1 MSNKT
6 KTNFISASVKKVL
19 SLSLLVTGGVVM
31 SSMALALLLQDT
43 ASSNNE
49 KVQVWGIQSRVQY
62 LTGMTLS
69 WANSDRVKFEYK
81 EDTNALNFNGAM
93 NLHALVIG
101 STNQGATG
109 STVIGGNNNIVKWN
123 WQNAAI
129 IGGNKNTVTNTTTS
143 IIAGATGS
151 NITNVQDSAIFS
163 AEGTIIGSDNTTDTM
178 FIVWGKG
185 HVARGRNTNF
195 IAGSENIQTD
205 QNAQNNVLIGK
216 NIRSNQSNIF
226 VWSNGNTEL
235 APQKGSAFYVNST
248 SGFGLNTNNPQA
260 ALDIAN
266 GGLAFNKV
274 YQLSEISDVNVAGVH
289 TVVQKDGKQGVC
301 GYNGSTWVPLTL
313 NAERE
318 GLCTAST
325 QSTPPKHATSTISG
339 AVQFSGQPVV
349 TNGTTL
355 LHQVW
360 SGGMNNNHGGWLNH
374 PWTYKHTGPLDNGD
388 YRCGIGFHMG
398 NPTPDGMKNTDC
410 KACSPITNQRDWR
423 SNGKND
429 DCDFSCKAGFK
440 KVGRTCTACEVGTYT
455 TDGTVA
461 NSCASCTNKPANAHY
476 TTNGINANA
485 CQWACDAGYYNVG
498 WACKKAI
505 WQKTDTYTCNVAGGV
520 WKDDKIVTTY
530 HCALEE
536 NRGVSVPEHICNHWW
551 AKPATTTVVKWD
563 VNCNPPQWETN
574 WSCPTPNC
582 NISRIAG
589 KCGGATEAVTC
600 IQHKRDR
607 AWNSYETRTQSQQ
620 KACTRVCETA
630 LCGGANGVATKYQ
643 PTALCA
649 AGTASAVGGNASV
662 WSWTCTQLDGAKNC
676 SATRIPL
683 QAGVCGSAHNIM
695 HMSLAAGSANL
706 CGYGSVIGFNEN
718 AALYSNRWSWKC
730 RGDNWAHNQEV
741 NCIAHKPVPQ
751 AGRCAQA
758 ANTCT
763 VGTLKDPVPIPNGR
777 KWSCQGLYGGTTDTN
792 CSLCDP
798 GYHNMGWV
806 CKKAVWQWTDA
817 YTCNTASGKWKDDNV
832 VTTYHCALEENRAIA
847 APEHICNH
855 WRAKPA
861 TTTVV
866 KWEASCNTPQ
876 WETNWNC
883 PTPNCN
889 ISRIAGKCGGVTEG
903 VTCTQHKKD
912 RAGTIHETR
921 TQVQQKACTRACET
935 AACGSAN
942 GVATK
947 YQPTALCAAGTA
959 SAVGGNASVR
969 SWTCTQLDGAKNCSA
984 NRLPLQAG
992 SCGSSHNINHS
1003 ALNASSANLCNYGAV
1018 INFNE
1023 NTAIYANRWSWK
1035 CRGDNGAY
1043 NQDANCIAHKPA
1055 PQAGQCA
1062 QALNTCTVG
1071 TVKDATNIAN
1081 GKRWSCEGLHGWST
1095 DTTCS
1100 LCDNGYV
1107 YNSATNRCDPKCGAG
1122 YTLHNGVCVK
1132 WKCESAP
1139 VPRPPVPRPPQ
1150 SSAGRCVG
1158 TYSEGWKCYFIDYGN
1173 TKTDA
1178 SEFALDVNDN
1188 CLYAST
1194 EDLCRGITRF
1204 RRNDESIEQ
1213 RRWAAAGHYE
1223 LVQWVWES
1231 FDEHSD
1237 WNPICNYYGFYH
1249 GAPSWANCKGAVTRE
1264 HFCYWWPNTE
1274 KKSCSS
1280 LTQTECG
1287 KQSWCTRTSW
1297 ASSSP
1302 VPPRPSPGTGKK
1314 IWWVKSADSEM
1325 PRGFMSLFSVSA
1337 WLSREWPQWPRWS
1350 QWSQWAYWSQW
1361 PRWPQW
1367 PSEASEETEGPLGH
1381 ESPKAHESPEA
1392 PEEMP
1397 EWPKVHTTQRYQ
1409 LPPVPHRPQP
1419 LPPWLNK
1426 IAKCIDDKW
1435 NVHPDAYCANAGA
1448 KPVCDAEW
1456 ACALP
1461 TVTWSHGCI
1470 NATTKDHTSQCR
1482 TDLSL
1487 NNAISCNDAIEV
1499 KKYCLPM
1506 RRRDCANDEYWFNG
1520 GSEWVIDD
1528 IMTGGFEKT
1537 LKWDPYIRKYKSSL
1551 PGEDAFWYEI
1561 VGACSRGEPK
1571 ASASCKSIS
1580 WKYDKYCSNLTD
1592 QWSCDMVNVYQKRE
1606 DSSWPIT
1613 IWIFKHSG
1621 QCSVSTY
1628 DFDNWEEQYDP
1639 VCPWIHQKS
1648 FKYMDSCEW
1657 GVRKEVVCQSK
1668 SSNAILNDSECN
1680 ESEKPDYNMICW
1692 WRSSKSTPPTPPT
1705 PPASSSEDTSWLYRA
1720 TSYSWSIHCI
1730 EWSSMYIG
1738 VCNQNDWIFM
1748 GDSISVS
1755 KWILWDHLGIYSP
1768 RPDKKIWI
1776 KDGFAY
1782 WDKDKTQPVEVWV
1795 YKLTQ
1800 YWISGDEVPYRYFTV
1815 SGGYG
1820 PWYQLWRGRI
1830 VETLK

>member
-69 WANSDRVKFEYK
+69 WANSDRIKFEYK

-101 STNQGATG
+101 STNEGATG
-109 STVIGGNNNIVKWN
+109 STVIGGNNNVVKWN

-195 IAGSENIQTD
+195 IAGSENIKTD

-235 APQKGSAFYVNST
+235 TPQKGSAFYVNST

-339 AVQFSGQPVV
+339 AVQFSGQPVI

-360 SGGMNNNHGGWLNH
+360 SGGMNNNHGGWLNY

-476 TTNGINANA
+476 TTNGISANA
-485 CQWACDAGYYNVG
+485 CQWACDAGYHNVG

-505 WQKTDTYTCNVAGGV
+505 WQKTDTYTCNVAGGK

-536 NRGVSVPEHICNHWW
+536 NGGVSVPEHICNHWGV
-551 AKPATTTVVKWD
+551 KPATTTVVKWD
-563 VNCNPPQWETN
+563 VNCNTPERETTWN
-574 WSCPTPNC
+574 CPNPSCNT
-582 NISRIAG
+582 SRIAG
-589 KCGGATEAVTC
+589 KCGGVTEAVTC
-600 IQHKRDR
+600 TQHKRDR

-620 KACTRVCETA
+620 KACTRACETA
-630 LCGGANGVATKYQ
+630 ACGAGNGIATKYQ

-649 AGTASAVGGNASV
+649 AGTASAVGGNASI
-662 WSWTCTQLDGAKNC
+662 WSWTCAQLDGTKNC
-676 SATRIPL
+676 SATKI
-683 QAGVCGSAHNIM
+683 
-695 HMSLAAGSANL
+695 
-706 CGYGSVIGFNEN
+706 
-718 AALYSNRWSWKC
+718 
-730 RGDNWAHNQEV
+730 
-741 NCIAHKPVPQ
+741 
-751 AGRCAQA
+751 
-758 ANTCT
+758 
-763 VGTLKDPVPIPNGR
+763 
-777 KWSCQGLYGGTTDTN
+777 
-792 CSLCDP
+792 
-798 GYHNMGWV
+798 
-806 CKKAVWQWTDA
+806 
-817 YTCNTASGKWKDDNV
+817 
-832 VTTYHCALEENRAIA
+832 
-847 APEHICNH
+847 
-855 WRAKPA
+855 
-861 TTTVV
+861 
-866 KWEASCNTPQ
+866 
-876 WETNWNC
+876 
-883 PTPNCN
+883 
-889 ISRIAGKCGGVTEG
+889 
-903 VTCTQHKKD
+903 
-912 RAGTIHETR
+912 
-921 TQVQQKACTRACET
+921 
-935 AACGSAN
+935 
-942 GVATK
+942 
-947 YQPTALCAAGTA
+947 
-959 SAVGGNASVR
+959 
-969 SWTCTQLDGAKNCSA
+969 
-984 NRLPLQAG
+984 PLQAG
-992 SCGSSHNINHS
+992 SCGSSHNINHNT
-1003 ALNASSANLCNYGAV
+1003 LNAGSANLCNYGTV
-1018 INFNE
+1018 ISFNE
-1023 NTAIYANRWSWK
+1023 NTAVFPNRWSWK
-1035 CRGDNGAY
+1035 CRGDNGAH
-1043 NQDANCIAHKPA
+1043 NQDVNCIAHKPA

-1062 QALNTCTVG
+1062 QAANACTVG

-1139 VPRPPVPRPPQ
+1139 VPRPPVPRPPVPRPPVP
-1150 SSAGRCVG
+1150 STPGRCVG
-1158 TYSEGWKCYFIDYGN
+1158 SYSEAGSCLENARWGDYWSDNFASMWCSHISSRELCEQLVWVDFETNYLWNGIEEIPSGIWFDGFKSRFMSYFWNYSPYTSYKSQALYDKKTWIIDFYITSFRSTDCDLKNWHYCTRDPHVKYFEGWAWQTVGN
-1173 TKTDA
+1173 IHT
-1178 SEFALDVNDN
+1178 V
-1188 CLYAST
+1188 YP
-1194 EDLCRGITRF
+1194 LCDFVGG
-1204 RRNDESIEQ
+1204 SQ
-1213 RRWAAAGHYE
+1213 
-1223 LVQWVWES
+1223 
-1231 FDEHSD
+1231 
-1237 WNPICNYYGFYH
+1237 
-1249 GAPSWANCKGAVTRE
+1249 
-1264 HFCYWWPNTE
+1264 
-1274 KKSCSS
+1274 KSCSS

-1297 ASSSP
+1297 ASSSA
-1302 VPPRPSPGTGKK
+1302 VPPKPSKPWKPGIPSGLSPIPPKWAASKPAAIVRSYTKTYSDGTCVLVEEDSHGNTTEEPYSDCSSGSPQYHSQLLR
-1314 IWWVKSADSEM
+1314 WEEEEQSWEEGKSAQKV
-1325 PRGFMSLFSVSA
+1325 PPIP
-1337 WLSREWPQWPRWS
+1337 WP
-1350 QWSQWAYWSQW
+1350 
-1361 PRWPQW
+1361 
-1367 PSEASEETEGPLGH
+1367 
-1381 ESPKAHESPEA
+1381 
-1392 PEEMP
+1392 
-1397 EWPKVHTTQRYQ
+1397 TTR
-1409 LPPVPHRPQP
+1409 VAR
-1419 LPPWLNK
+1419 
-1426 IAKCIDDKW
+1426 CIDDKW

-1448 KPVCDAEW
+1448 KPLCDAEW
-1456 ACALP
+1456 ACAVP
-1461 TVTWSHGCI
+1461 IVTWSHGCI
-1470 NATTKDHTSQCR
+1470 NATTKDYTSQCR

-1487 NNAISCNDAIEV
+1487 NNAISCNNAIEV
-1499 KKYCLPM
+1499 KKHCLPM
-1506 RRRDCANDEYWFNG
+1506 RRRDCAADPYRSAG
-1520 GSEWVIDD
+1520 GSDWAIDD
-1528 IMTGGFEKT
+1528 VITWEFEKT
-1537 LKWDPYIRKYKSSL
+1537 LTWDPNRRLYKSSL
-1551 PGEDAFWYEI
+1551 PGQEAFGYEI

-1571 ASASCKSIS
+1571 AWASCKSIS
-1580 WKYDKYCSNLTD
+1580 WKYDNYCSPQRD
-1592 QWSCDMVNVYQKRE
+1592 KFSCEAVNVYEKK
-1606 DSSWPIT
+1606 DTASWPIT
-1613 IWIFKHSG
+1613 VWLFKNLG
-1621 QCSVSTY
+1621 QCSVLIY
-1628 DFDNWEEQYDP
+1628 DFNDWEEQHSSS
-1639 VCPWIHQKS
+1639 CPWIHKKF
-1648 FKYMDSCEW
+1648 FKYVDSCEW
-1657 GVRKEVVCQSK
+1657 GVRKEVVCQSEGSK
-1668 SSNAILNDSECN
+1668 EILDDSSCDVGS
-1680 ESEKPDYNMICW
+1680 KPHYNMVCW
-1692 WRSSKSTPPTPPT
+1692 SKEFQSTPSTPPS

-1720 TSYSWSIHCI
+1720 TSYSRRPECI
-1730 EWSSMYIG
+1730 WAQGERNKIGSSPDILNGRCDDNNGYFMAG
-1738 VCNQNDWIFM
+1738 TTQPLDWIAVPKWSFWDPLFVEQM
-1748 GDSISVS
+1748 AISQ
-1755 KWILWDHLGIYSP
+1755 
-1768 RPDKKIWI
+1768 KKIWI
-1776 KDGFAY
+1776 KDGYAY

-1795 YKLTQ
+1795 FKLTQ
-1800 YWISGDEVPYRYFTV
+1800 YTGSSDPVPYRRFIV
-1815 SGGYG
+1815 ASQGYWPG
-1820 PWYQLWRGRI
+1820 YQLWRGKI
-1830 VETLK
+1830 SYTLQ

>member
-101 STNQGATG
+101 STNEGATG
-109 STVIGGNNNIVKWN
+109 STVIGGNNNVVKWN

-151 NITNVQDSAIFS
+151 HIANVQDSAIFS

-216 NIRSNQSNIF
+216 KIRSNQSNIF

-235 APQKGSAFYVNST
+235 TPQKGSAFYVNST

-360 SGGMNNNHGGWLNH
+360 SGGMNNNRGGWINH
-374 PWTYKHTGPLDNGD
+374 PWIYKHTGPLDNGD

-440 KVGRTCTACEVGTYT
+440 KVGRTCTTCEVGTYT

-476 TTNGINANA
+476 TTNGISANA
-485 CQWACDAGYYNVG
+485 CQWACDAGYHNVG

-505 WQKTDTYTCNVAGGV
+505 WQKTDTYTCNVAGGK

-536 NRGVSVPEHICNHWW
+536 NRGVSVPEHICNHWG

-563 VNCNPPQWETN
+563 VNCNTPERETTWN
-574 WSCPTPNC
+574 CPNPSCNT
-582 NISRIAG
+582 SRIAG

-600 IQHKRDR
+600 TQHKRDR

-620 KACTRVCETA
+620 KACTRACETA
-630 LCGGANGVATKYQ
+630 ACGAGNGIATKYQ

-649 AGTASAVGGNASV
+649 AGTASAVGGNASI
-662 WSWTCTQLDGAKNC
+662 WSWTCAQLDGTKNC
-676 SATRIPL
+676 SATKI
-683 QAGVCGSAHNIM
+683 
-695 HMSLAAGSANL
+695 
-706 CGYGSVIGFNEN
+706 
-718 AALYSNRWSWKC
+718 
-730 RGDNWAHNQEV
+730 
-741 NCIAHKPVPQ
+741 
-751 AGRCAQA
+751 
-758 ANTCT
+758 
-763 VGTLKDPVPIPNGR
+763 
-777 KWSCQGLYGGTTDTN
+777 
-792 CSLCDP
+792 
-798 GYHNMGWV
+798 
-806 CKKAVWQWTDA
+806 
-817 YTCNTASGKWKDDNV
+817 
-832 VTTYHCALEENRAIA
+832 
-847 APEHICNH
+847 
-855 WRAKPA
+855 
-861 TTTVV
+861 
-866 KWEASCNTPQ
+866 
-876 WETNWNC
+876 
-883 PTPNCN
+883 
-889 ISRIAGKCGGVTEG
+889 
-903 VTCTQHKKD
+903 
-912 RAGTIHETR
+912 
-921 TQVQQKACTRACET
+921 
-935 AACGSAN
+935 
-942 GVATK
+942 
-947 YQPTALCAAGTA
+947 
-959 SAVGGNASVR
+959 
-969 SWTCTQLDGAKNCSA
+969 
-984 NRLPLQAG
+984 PLQAG
-992 SCGSSHNINHS
+992 SCGSSHNINHNT
-1003 ALNASSANLCNYGAV
+1003 LNVGSANLCNYGTV
-1018 INFNE
+1018 ISFNE
-1023 NTAIYANRWSWK
+1023 NTAVFPNRWSWK
-1035 CRGDNGAY
+1035 CRGDNGAH
-1043 NQDANCIAHKPA
+1043 NQDVNCIAHKPA

-1100 LCDNGYV
+1100 LCDNGYI

-1139 VPRPPVPRPPQ
+1139 VPRPPVPRPPVPRPPVPRPPQ
-1150 SSAGRCVG
+1150 SSVGRCVG

-1178 SEFALDVNDN
+1178 SEFTLDVNDN

-1237 WNPICNYYGFYH
+1237 WDPICNYYGFYH

-1297 ASSSP
+1297 ASSSA
-1302 VPPRPSPGTGKK
+1302 VPPRPSKPWKPGIPSGLSPIPPKWAASKPAAIVRSYTKTYSDGTCVLVEEDSHGNTTEEPYSDCSSGSPQYHSQLLR
-1314 IWWVKSADSEM
+1314 WEEEEQSWEEGKSA
-1325 PRGFMSLFSVSA
+1325 
-1337 WLSREWPQWPRWS
+1337 
-1350 QWSQWAYWSQW
+1350 
-1361 PRWPQW
+1361 
-1367 PSEASEETEGPLGH
+1367 
-1381 ESPKAHESPEA
+1381 
-1392 PEEMP
+1392 
-1397 EWPKVHTTQRYQ
+1397 PKVPPIPWPTTR
-1409 LPPVPHRPQP
+1409 VAR
-1419 LPPWLNK
+1419 
-1426 IAKCIDDKW
+1426 CIDDKW
-1435 NVHPDAYCANAGA
+1435 NVHPDAYCTNAGA

-1487 NNAISCNDAIEV
+1487 NNAISCNNAIEV
-1499 KKYCLPM
+1499 KKHCLPM
-1506 RRRDCANDEYWFNG
+1506 RRRDCAADPYRSAG
-1520 GSEWVIDD
+1520 GSDWAIDD
-1528 IMTGGFEKT
+1528 VITWEFEKT
-1537 LKWDPYIRKYKSSL
+1537 LTWDPNRRLYKSSL
-1551 PGEDAFWYEI
+1551 PGQEAFGYEI

-1580 WKYDKYCSNLTD
+1580 WKYDNYCSNLTD
-1592 QWSCDMVNVYQKRE
+1592 HRSCDIVNVYQKRE
-1606 DSSWPIT
+1606 DFSWPIT

-1621 QCSVSTY
+1621 SCSISTY
-1628 DFDNWEEQYDP
+1628 NFDDWEEQYDP

-1648 FKYMDSCEW
+1648 FKYVDSCEW
-1657 GVRKEVVCQSK
+1657 SVRKEVVCQSK

-1692 WRSSKSTPPTPPT
+1692 WRSSKSSSPTPPSTPTPPT
-1705 PPASSSEDTSWLYRA
+1705 ENIRWKFAASFWGIGNFDPPHYCSNPSFSSNWYCNDGKFEWESLDNI
-1720 TSYSWSIHCI
+1720 SYHSPRREWRDKIKLNTANKGVDVIWI
-1730 EWSSMYIG
+1730 EGENVYLDKEKTKKAA
-1738 VCNQNDWIFM
+1738 Q
-1748 GDSISVS
+1748 
-1755 KWILWDHLGIYSP
+1755 GIY
-1768 RPDKKIWI
+1768 
-1776 KDGFAY
+1776 
-1782 WDKDKTQPVEVWV
+1782 
-1795 YKLTQ
+1795 KLSRRSL
-1800 YWISGDEVPYRYFTV
+1800 SGDTPPNLYLYVRD
-1815 SGGYG
+1815 GK
-1820 PWYQLWRGRI
+1820 I
-1830 VETLK
+1830 ETWVWTYKGF

>member
-1 MSNKT
+1 
-6 KTNFISASVKKVL
+6 
-19 SLSLLVTGGVVM
+19 
-31 SSMALALLLQDT
+31 
-43 ASSNNE
+43 
-49 KVQVWGIQSRVQY
+49 
-62 LTGMTLS
+62 
-69 WANSDRVKFEYK
+69 
-81 EDTNALNFNGAM
+81 M

-101 STNQGATG
+101 STNEGATG
-109 STVIGGNNNIVKWN
+109 STVIGGNNNVVKWN

-151 NITNVQDSAIFS
+151 HITNVQDSAIFS

-235 APQKGSAFYVNST
+235 TPQKGSAFYVNST

-339 AVQFSGQPVV
+339 AVQFSGQPVI

-355 LHQVW
+355 LHQIW

-536 NRGVSVPEHICNHWW
+536 NRGVSVPEHICNHWR

-563 VNCNPPQWETN
+563 VNCNPPQWETT
-574 WSCPTPNC
+574 WSCPNPSC
-582 NISRIAG
+582 NTSRLPG

-600 IQHKRDR
+600 TQHKRDR

-620 KACTRVCETA
+620 KACTRACETA
-630 LCGGANGVATKYQ
+630 ACGAGNGIATKYQ

-662 WSWTCTQLDGAKNC
+662 WSWTCAQLDGTKNC
-676 SATRIPL
+676 SATKI
-683 QAGVCGSAHNIM
+683 
-695 HMSLAAGSANL
+695 
-706 CGYGSVIGFNEN
+706 
-718 AALYSNRWSWKC
+718 
-730 RGDNWAHNQEV
+730 
-741 NCIAHKPVPQ
+741 
-751 AGRCAQA
+751 
-758 ANTCT
+758 
-763 VGTLKDPVPIPNGR
+763 
-777 KWSCQGLYGGTTDTN
+777 
-792 CSLCDP
+792 
-798 GYHNMGWV
+798 
-806 CKKAVWQWTDA
+806 
-817 YTCNTASGKWKDDNV
+817 
-832 VTTYHCALEENRAIA
+832 
-847 APEHICNH
+847 
-855 WRAKPA
+855 
-861 TTTVV
+861 
-866 KWEASCNTPQ
+866 
-876 WETNWNC
+876 
-883 PTPNCN
+883 
-889 ISRIAGKCGGVTEG
+889 
-903 VTCTQHKKD
+903 
-912 RAGTIHETR
+912 
-921 TQVQQKACTRACET
+921 
-935 AACGSAN
+935 
-942 GVATK
+942 
-947 YQPTALCAAGTA
+947 
-959 SAVGGNASVR
+959 
-969 SWTCTQLDGAKNCSA
+969 
-984 NRLPLQAG
+984 PLQAG
-992 SCGSSHNINHS
+992 SCGSSHNINHNT
-1003 ALNASSANLCNYGAV
+1003 LNAGSANLCNYGTV
-1018 INFNE
+1018 ISFNE
-1023 NTAIYANRWSWK
+1023 NTAVFPSRWSWK
-1035 CRGDNGAY
+1035 CRGDNGAH
-1043 NQDANCIAHKPA
+1043 NQDVNCVAHKPA

-1100 LCDNGYV
+1100 LCDNGYI

-1122 YTLHNGVCVK
+1122 YTLHNGYCVK

-1139 VPRPPVPRPPQ
+1139 VPRPPVPRPP
-1150 SSAGRCVG
+1150 
-1158 TYSEGWKCYFIDYGN
+1158 I
-1173 TKTDA
+1173 
-1178 SEFALDVNDN
+1178 
-1188 CLYAST
+1188 
-1194 EDLCRGITRF
+1194 
-1204 RRNDESIEQ
+1204 
-1213 RRWAAAGHYE
+1213 
-1223 LVQWVWES
+1223 
-1231 FDEHSD
+1231 
-1237 WNPICNYYGFYH
+1237 
-1249 GAPSWANCKGAVTRE
+1249 
-1264 HFCYWWPNTE
+1264 
-1274 KKSCSS
+1274 
-1280 LTQTECG
+1280 
-1287 KQSWCTRTSW
+1287 
-1297 ASSSP
+1297 
-1302 VPPRPSPGTGKK
+1302 PPRPSPETGKK
-1314 IWWVKSADSEM
+1314 LWWVKSADSEM

-1337 WLSREWPQWPRWS
+1337 WLSREWSQWPRWS

-1381 ESPKAHESPEA
+1381 KSPKA
-1392 PEEMP
+1392 PEEKP

-1409 LPPVPHRPQP
+1409 WPQVPHRPQP

-1435 NVHPDAYCANAGA
+1435 NVHPDAYCANAGS
-1448 KPVCDAEW
+1448 KPICDAEW

-1487 NNAISCNDAIEV
+1487 NNAISCNNAIEV
-1499 KKYCLPM
+1499 KKHCLPM
-1506 RRRDCANDEYWFNG
+1506 RRRDCASDEYWFNG
-1520 GSEWVIDD
+1520 GSEWEITTM
-1528 IMTGGFEKT
+1528 ITWGFEKT
-1537 LKWDPYIRKYKSSL
+1537 LQWDPQRNLYKSSL
-1551 PGEDAFWYEI
+1551 PGQEAFGYEI

-1571 ASASCKSIS
+1571 ASASCISAS
-1580 WKYDKYCSNLTD
+1580 WKYDQYCAQQPSI
-1592 QWSCDMVNVYQKRE
+1592 WACGMVNVYQKRE
-1606 DSSWPIT
+1606 HFASEIT
-1613 IWIFKHSG
+1613 VWVFKKWG
-1621 QCSVSTY
+1621 QCWVATY
-1628 DFDNWEEQYDP
+1628 SFDNWEEQYDP

-1648 FKYMDSCEW
+1648 FKYVDSCIW
-1657 GVRKEVVCQSK
+1657 WVKKDVVCQSA
-1668 SSNAILNDSECN
+1668 SSNGIVDDLNCGAIP
-1680 ESEKPDYNMICW
+1680 KPSYSMVCW
-1692 WRSSKSTPPTPPT
+1692 WGRSSSTPSTPPTPST
-1705 PPASSSEDTSWLYRA
+1705 PSTTALYMHHYDPYKFLDENLLTPCRHSWNCRTSCSVVWSFAQAYDSKYWWAARKPLVSEFFCAHGPYWGSTAY
-1720 TSYSWSIHCI
+1720 TTKPI
-1730 EWSSMYIG
+1730 YIKG
-1738 VCNQNDWIFM
+1738 DW
-1748 GDSISVS
+1748 
-1755 KWILWDHLGIYSP
+1755 
-1768 RPDKKIWI
+1768 RPDRYRWTSLENYTFWLDADYTIPAPNGVYDTNLTAAHASLANESFFEEKVHLMYLYNGKILTPFNW
-1776 KDGFAY
+1776 GF
-1782 WDKDKTQPVEVWV
+1782 EVIQE
-1795 YKLTQ
+1795 K
-1800 YWISGDEVPYRYFTV
+1800 
-1815 SGGYG
+1815 
-1820 PWYQLWRGRI
+1820 
-1830 VETLK
+1830 

>member
-49 KVQVWGIQSRVQY
+49 NVQVWGIQSRVQY

-69 WANSDRVKFEYK
+69 WSNSDRIKFEYK

-195 IAGSENIQTD
+195 IAGSENIKTD

-235 APQKGSAFYVNST
+235 TPQKGSAFYVNST

-260 ALDIAN
+260 ALDISN

-274 YQLSEISDVNVAGVH
+274 YQLSEISDVNIAGVH

-339 AVQFSGQPVV
+339 AVQFSGQPVI

-360 SGGMNNNHGGWLNH
+360 SGGMNNNHGGWLTH
-374 PWTYKHTGPLDNGD
+374 PWIYKHTGPLDNGD

-429 DCDFSCKAGFK
+429 DCEFSCKAGFK

-485 CQWACDAGYYNVG
+485 CQWACDAGYHNVG
-498 WACKKAI
+498 WACKKAV
-505 WQKTDTYTCNVAGGV
+505 WQKTDTYTCNVAGGK

-536 NRGVSVPEHICNHWW
+536 NRGVSVPENICNHWG

-563 VNCNPPQWETN
+563 VNCNTPEWETTWN
-574 WSCPTPNC
+574 CPNPSCNT
-582 NISRIAG
+582 SRIAG
-589 KCGGATEAVTC
+589 KCGGVTEAVTC
-600 IQHKRDR
+600 TQHKRDR

-620 KACTRVCETA
+620 KACTRACETA
-630 LCGGANGVATKYQ
+630 ACGAGNGIATKYQ

-662 WSWTCTQLDGAKNC
+662 WSWTCAQLDGTKNC
-676 SATRIPL
+676 SATKI
-683 QAGVCGSAHNIM
+683 
-695 HMSLAAGSANL
+695 
-706 CGYGSVIGFNEN
+706 
-718 AALYSNRWSWKC
+718 
-730 RGDNWAHNQEV
+730 
-741 NCIAHKPVPQ
+741 
-751 AGRCAQA
+751 
-758 ANTCT
+758 
-763 VGTLKDPVPIPNGR
+763 
-777 KWSCQGLYGGTTDTN
+777 
-792 CSLCDP
+792 
-798 GYHNMGWV
+798 
-806 CKKAVWQWTDA
+806 
-817 YTCNTASGKWKDDNV
+817 
-832 VTTYHCALEENRAIA
+832 
-847 APEHICNH
+847 
-855 WRAKPA
+855 
-861 TTTVV
+861 
-866 KWEASCNTPQ
+866 
-876 WETNWNC
+876 
-883 PTPNCN
+883 
-889 ISRIAGKCGGVTEG
+889 
-903 VTCTQHKKD
+903 
-912 RAGTIHETR
+912 
-921 TQVQQKACTRACET
+921 
-935 AACGSAN
+935 
-942 GVATK
+942 
-947 YQPTALCAAGTA
+947 
-959 SAVGGNASVR
+959 
-969 SWTCTQLDGAKNCSA
+969 
-984 NRLPLQAG
+984 PLQAG
-992 SCGSSHNINHS
+992 SCGSSHNINHNT
-1003 ALNASSANLCNYGAV
+1003 LNAGSANLCNYGTV
-1018 INFNE
+1018 ISFNE
-1023 NTAIYANRWSWK
+1023 NTAVFPNRWSWK
-1035 CRGDNGAY
+1035 CRGDNGAH
-1043 NQDANCIAHKPA
+1043 NQDVNCIAHKPA

-1062 QALNTCTVG
+1062 QAANACTVG

-1139 VPRPPVPRPPQ
+1139 VPRPPVPRPPVPRPPVPRPPVP
-1150 SSAGRCVG
+1150 STPGRCVG
-1158 TYSEGWKCYFIDYGN
+1158 SYSEAGSCLENARWGDYWSDNFASMWCSHISSRELCEQLVWVDFETNYLWNGIEEIPSGIWFDGFKSRFMSYFWNYSPYTSYKSQALYDKKTWIIDFYITSFRSTDCDLKNWHYCTRDPHVKYFEGWAWQTVGN
-1173 TKTDA
+1173 IHT
-1178 SEFALDVNDN
+1178 V
-1188 CLYAST
+1188 YP
-1194 EDLCRGITRF
+1194 LCDFVGG
-1204 RRNDESIEQ
+1204 SQ
-1213 RRWAAAGHYE
+1213 
-1223 LVQWVWES
+1223 
-1231 FDEHSD
+1231 
-1237 WNPICNYYGFYH
+1237 
-1249 GAPSWANCKGAVTRE
+1249 
-1264 HFCYWWPNTE
+1264 
-1274 KKSCSS
+1274 KSCSS

-1297 ASSSP
+1297 ASSSA
-1302 VPPRPSPGTGKK
+1302 VPPKPSKPWKPGIPSGLSPIPPKWAASKPAAIVRSYTKTYSDGTCVLVEEDSHGNTTEEPYSDCSSGSPQYHSQLLR
-1314 IWWVKSADSEM
+1314 WEEEEQSWEEGKSA
-1325 PRGFMSLFSVSA
+1325 
-1337 WLSREWPQWPRWS
+1337 
-1350 QWSQWAYWSQW
+1350 
-1361 PRWPQW
+1361 
-1367 PSEASEETEGPLGH
+1367 
-1381 ESPKAHESPEA
+1381 
-1392 PEEMP
+1392 
-1397 EWPKVHTTQRYQ
+1397 PKVPPIPWPTTR
-1409 LPPVPHRPQP
+1409 VAR
-1419 LPPWLNK
+1419 
-1426 IAKCIDDKW
+1426 CIDDKW

-1456 ACALP
+1456 ACAVP
-1461 TVTWSHGCI
+1461 IVTWSHGCI
-1470 NATTKDHTSQCR
+1470 NATTKDYTSQCR

-1487 NNAISCNDAIEV
+1487 NNAISCNNAIEV
-1499 KKYCLPM
+1499 KKHCLPM
-1506 RRRDCANDEYWFNG
+1506 RRRDCAADPYRSAG
-1520 GSEWVIDD
+1520 GSDWAIDD
-1528 IMTGGFEKT
+1528 VITWEFEKT
-1537 LKWDPYIRKYKSSL
+1537 LTWDPNRRLYKSSL
-1551 PGEDAFWYEI
+1551 PGQEAFGYEI

-1571 ASASCKSIS
+1571 AWASCKSIS
-1580 WKYDKYCSNLTD
+1580 WKYDNYCSPQRD
-1592 QWSCDMVNVYQKRE
+1592 KFSCEAVNVYEKK
-1606 DSSWPIT
+1606 DTASWPIT
-1613 IWIFKHSG
+1613 VWLFKNLG
-1621 QCSVSTY
+1621 QCSVLIY
-1628 DFDNWEEQYDP
+1628 DFNDWEEQHSSS
-1639 VCPWIHQKS
+1639 CPWIHKKF
-1648 FKYMDSCEW
+1648 FKYVDSCEW
-1657 GVRKEVVCQSK
+1657 GVRKEVVCQSEGSK
-1668 SSNAILNDSECN
+1668 EILDDSSCDVGS
-1680 ESEKPDYNMICW
+1680 KPHYNMVCW
-1692 WRSSKSTPPTPPT
+1692 SKEFQSTPSTPPS

-1720 TSYSWSIHCI
+1720 TSYSRRPECI
-1730 EWSSMYIG
+1730 WAQGERNKIGSSPDILNGRCDDNNGYFMAG
-1738 VCNQNDWIFM
+1738 TTQPLDWIAVPKWSFWDPLFVEQM
-1748 GDSISVS
+1748 AISQ
-1755 KWILWDHLGIYSP
+1755 
-1768 RPDKKIWI
+1768 KKIWI
-1776 KDGFAY
+1776 KDGYAY

-1795 YKLTQ
+1795 FKLTQ
-1800 YWISGDEVPYRYFTV
+1800 YTGSSDPVPYRRFIV
-1815 SGGYG
+1815 ASQGYWPG
-1820 PWYQLWRGRI
+1820 YQLWRGKI
-1830 VETLK
+1830 SYTLQ

>member
-49 KVQVWGIQSRVQY
+49 NVQVWGIQSRVQY

-69 WANSDRVKFEYK
+69 WSNSDRIKFEYK

-195 IAGSENIQTD
+195 IAGSENIKTD

-235 APQKGSAFYVNST
+235 TPQKGSAFYVNST

-339 AVQFSGQPVV
+339 AVQFSGQPVI

-360 SGGMNNNHGGWLNH
+360 SGGMNNNHGGWLNY

-498 WACKKAI
+498 WACKKAV
-505 WQKTDTYTCNVAGGV
+505 WQKTDTYTCNVAGGK

-536 NRGVSVPEHICNHWW
+536 NRGVSVPEHICNHWG

-563 VNCNPPQWETN
+563 VNCNTPERETTWDCPN
-574 WSCPTPNC
+574 PSCNT
-582 NISRIAG
+582 SRIAG

-600 IQHKRDR
+600 TQHKRDR

-620 KACTRVCETA
+620 KACTRACETA
-630 LCGGANGVATKYQ
+630 ACGAGNGIATKYQ

-662 WSWTCTQLDGAKNC
+662 WSWTCAQLDGTKNC
-676 SATRIPL
+676 SATKI
-683 QAGVCGSAHNIM
+683 
-695 HMSLAAGSANL
+695 
-706 CGYGSVIGFNEN
+706 
-718 AALYSNRWSWKC
+718 
-730 RGDNWAHNQEV
+730 
-741 NCIAHKPVPQ
+741 
-751 AGRCAQA
+751 
-758 ANTCT
+758 
-763 VGTLKDPVPIPNGR
+763 
-777 KWSCQGLYGGTTDTN
+777 
-792 CSLCDP
+792 
-798 GYHNMGWV
+798 
-806 CKKAVWQWTDA
+806 
-817 YTCNTASGKWKDDNV
+817 
-832 VTTYHCALEENRAIA
+832 
-847 APEHICNH
+847 
-855 WRAKPA
+855 
-861 TTTVV
+861 
-866 KWEASCNTPQ
+866 
-876 WETNWNC
+876 
-883 PTPNCN
+883 
-889 ISRIAGKCGGVTEG
+889 
-903 VTCTQHKKD
+903 
-912 RAGTIHETR
+912 
-921 TQVQQKACTRACET
+921 
-935 AACGSAN
+935 
-942 GVATK
+942 
-947 YQPTALCAAGTA
+947 
-959 SAVGGNASVR
+959 
-969 SWTCTQLDGAKNCSA
+969 
-984 NRLPLQAG
+984 PLQAG
-992 SCGSSHNINHS
+992 SCGSSHNINHNT
-1003 ALNASSANLCNYGAV
+1003 LNAGSANLCNYGTV
-1018 INFNE
+1018 ISFNE
-1023 NTAIYANRWSWK
+1023 NTAVFPNRWSWK
-1035 CRGDNGAY
+1035 CRGDNGAH
-1043 NQDANCIAHKPA
+1043 NQDVNCIAHKPA

-1062 QALNTCTVG
+1062 QAANACTVG

-1139 VPRPPVPRPPQ
+1139 VPRPPVPRPPVPRPPVP
-1150 SSAGRCVG
+1150 STPVPSTPGRCVG
-1158 TYSEGWKCYFIDYGN
+1158 SYSEAGSCLENARWGDYWSDNFASMWCSHISSRELCEQLVWVDFETNYLWNGIEEIPSGIWFDGFKSRFMSYFWNYSPYTSYKSQALYDKKTWIIDFYITSFRSTDCDLKNWHYCTRDPHVKYFEGWAWQTVGN
-1173 TKTDA
+1173 IHT
-1178 SEFALDVNDN
+1178 V
-1188 CLYAST
+1188 YP
-1194 EDLCRGITRF
+1194 LCDFVGG
-1204 RRNDESIEQ
+1204 SQ
-1213 RRWAAAGHYE
+1213 
-1223 LVQWVWES
+1223 
-1231 FDEHSD
+1231 
-1237 WNPICNYYGFYH
+1237 
-1249 GAPSWANCKGAVTRE
+1249 
-1264 HFCYWWPNTE
+1264 
-1274 KKSCSS
+1274 KSCSS

-1297 ASSSP
+1297 ASSSA
-1302 VPPRPSPGTGKK
+1302 VPPKPSKPWKPGIPSGLSPIPPKWAASKPAAIVRSYTKTYSDGTCVLVEEDSHGNTTEEPYSDCSSGSPQYHSQLLR
-1314 IWWVKSADSEM
+1314 WEEEEQSWEEGKSA
-1325 PRGFMSLFSVSA
+1325 
-1337 WLSREWPQWPRWS
+1337 
-1350 QWSQWAYWSQW
+1350 
-1361 PRWPQW
+1361 
-1367 PSEASEETEGPLGH
+1367 
-1381 ESPKAHESPEA
+1381 
-1392 PEEMP
+1392 
-1397 EWPKVHTTQRYQ
+1397 PKVPPIPWPTTR
-1409 LPPVPHRPQP
+1409 VAR
-1419 LPPWLNK
+1419 
-1426 IAKCIDDKW
+1426 CIDDKW

-1456 ACALP
+1456 ACAVP
-1461 TVTWSHGCI
+1461 IVTWSHGCI
-1470 NATTKDHTSQCR
+1470 NATTKDYTSQCR

-1487 NNAISCNDAIEV
+1487 NNAISCNNAIEV
-1499 KKYCLPM
+1499 KKHCLPM
-1506 RRRDCANDEYWFNG
+1506 RRRDCAADPYRSAG
-1520 GSEWVIDD
+1520 GSDWAIDD
-1528 IMTGGFEKT
+1528 VITWEFEKT
-1537 LKWDPYIRKYKSSL
+1537 LTWDPNRRLYKSSL
-1551 PGEDAFWYEI
+1551 PGQEAFGYEI

-1571 ASASCKSIS
+1571 AWASCKSIS
-1580 WKYDKYCSNLTD
+1580 WKYDNYCSPQRD
-1592 QWSCDMVNVYQKRE
+1592 KFSCEAVNVYEKK
-1606 DSSWPIT
+1606 DTASWPIT
-1613 IWIFKHSG
+1613 VWLFKNLG
-1621 QCSVSTY
+1621 QCSVLIY
-1628 DFDNWEEQYDP
+1628 DFNDWEEQHSSS
-1639 VCPWIHQKS
+1639 CPWIHKKF
-1648 FKYMDSCEW
+1648 FKYVDSCEW
-1657 GVRKEVVCQSK
+1657 GVRKEVVCQSEGSK
-1668 SSNAILNDSECN
+1668 EILDDSSCDVGS
-1680 ESEKPDYNMICW
+1680 KPHYNMVCW
-1692 WRSSKSTPPTPPT
+1692 SKEFQSTPSTPPS

-1720 TSYSWSIHCI
+1720 TSYSRRPECI
-1730 EWSSMYIG
+1730 WAQGERNKIGSSPDILNGRCDDNNGYFMAG
-1738 VCNQNDWIFM
+1738 TTQPLDWIAVPKWSFWDPLFVEQM
-1748 GDSISVS
+1748 AISQ
-1755 KWILWDHLGIYSP
+1755 
-1768 RPDKKIWI
+1768 KKIWI
-1776 KDGFAY
+1776 KDGYAY

-1795 YKLTQ
+1795 FKLTQ
-1800 YWISGDEVPYRYFTV
+1800 YTGSSDPVPYRRFIV
-1815 SGGYG
+1815 ASQGYWPG
-1820 PWYQLWRGRI
+1820 YQLWRGKI
-1830 VETLK
+1830 SYTLQ

>member
-69 WANSDRVKFEYK
+69 WANSDRIKFEYK

-109 STVIGGNNNIVKWN
+109 STVIGGNNNVVKWN

-129 IGGNKNTVTNTTTS
+129 IGGNKNTVTDTTTS

-151 NITNVQDSAIFS
+151 HITNVQDSAIFS

-195 IAGSENIQTD
+195 IAGSENINTD

-226 VWSNGNTEL
+226 VWSNGDTEL
-235 APQKGSAFYVNST
+235 TPQKGSAFYVNST

-325 QSTPPKHATSTISG
+325 QSTPPKHGTSTISG
-339 AVQFSGQPVV
+339 AVQFSGQPVI

-360 SGGMNNNHGGWLNH
+360 SGGMNNNHGGWMNH

-440 KVGRTCTACEVGTYT
+440 KVGRTCTTCEVGTYT
-455 TDGTVA
+455 TNGTVA

-476 TTNGINANA
+476 TTNGTNANA
-485 CQWACDAGYYNVG
+485 CQWACDAGYHNVG

-505 WQKTDTYTCNVAGGV
+505 WQKTDTYTCNVAGGK

-536 NRGVSVPEHICNHWW
+536 NRGVSVPEHICNHWR

-563 VNCNPPQWETN
+563 VNCNPPQWETTWN
-574 WSCPTPNC
+574 CQNPSCNT
-582 NISRIAG
+582 SRLPG

-630 LCGGANGVATKYQ
+630 LCGG
-643 PTALCA
+643 
-649 AGTASAVGGNASV
+649 
-662 WSWTCTQLDGAKNC
+662 
-676 SATRIPL
+676 
-683 QAGVCGSAHNIM
+683 
-695 HMSLAAGSANL
+695 
-706 CGYGSVIGFNEN
+706 
-718 AALYSNRWSWKC
+718 
-730 RGDNWAHNQEV
+730 
-741 NCIAHKPVPQ
+741 
-751 AGRCAQA
+751 
-758 ANTCT
+758 
-763 VGTLKDPVPIPNGR
+763 
-777 KWSCQGLYGGTTDTN
+777 
-792 CSLCDP
+792 
-798 GYHNMGWV
+798 
-806 CKKAVWQWTDA
+806 
-817 YTCNTASGKWKDDNV
+817 
-832 VTTYHCALEENRAIA
+832 
-847 APEHICNH
+847 
-855 WRAKPA
+855 
-861 TTTVV
+861 
-866 KWEASCNTPQ
+866 
-876 WETNWNC
+876 
-883 PTPNCN
+883 
-889 ISRIAGKCGGVTEG
+889 
-903 VTCTQHKKD
+903 
-912 RAGTIHETR
+912 
-921 TQVQQKACTRACET
+921 
-935 AACGSAN
+935 AN

-1071 TVKDATNIAN
+1071 TVKDTTNIAN
-1081 GKRWSCEGLHGWST
+1081 GKRWSCQGLHGWST

-1100 LCDNGYV
+1100 LCDNGYI

-1122 YTLHNGVCVK
+1122 YTLHAGICVK
-1132 WKCESAP
+1132 WM
-1139 VPRPPVPRPPQ
+1139 
-1150 SSAGRCVG
+1150 CV
-1158 TYSEGWKCYFIDYGN
+1158 
-1173 TKTDA
+1173 A
-1178 SEFALDVNDN
+1178 
-1188 CLYAST
+1188 AST
-1194 EDLCRGITRF
+1194 SPKLW
-1204 RRNDESIEQ
+1204 
-1213 RRWAAAGHYE
+1213 WA
-1223 LVQWVWES
+1223 
-1231 FDEHSD
+1231 
-1237 WNPICNYYGFYH
+1237 
-1249 GAPSWANCKGAVTRE
+1249 R
-1264 HFCYWWPNTE
+1264 
-1274 KKSCSS
+1274 
-1280 LTQTECG
+1280 
-1287 KQSWCTRTSW
+1287 
-1297 ASSSP
+1297 P
-1302 VPPRPSPGTGKK
+1302 VN
-1314 IWWVKSADSEM
+1314 SEM
-1325 PRGFMSLFSVSA
+1325 PRGWMSLFSVSA
-1337 WLSREWPQWPRWS
+1337 WSLYEWPQWSRSS
-1350 QWSQWAYWSQW
+1350 QWSPA
-1361 PRWPQW
+1361 PKW
-1367 PSEASEETEGPLGH
+1367 PSETSEGPLEHGR
-1381 ESPKAHESPEA
+1381 PKGPKGPERA
-1392 PEEMP
+1392 PFQP
-1397 EWPKVHTTQRYQ
+1397 PVHTTQRYEWPQ
-1409 LPPVPHRPQP
+1409 LPHKPQQSP
-1419 LPPWLNK
+1419 TWLNET
-1426 IAKCIDDKW
+1426 ARCVDDKW
-1435 NVHPDAYCANAGA
+1435 NIRPDDFCVNAGP
-1448 KPVCDAEW
+1448 KPTC
-1456 ACALP
+1456 
-1461 TVTWSHGCI
+1461 
-1470 NATTKDHTSQCR
+1470 TTSPVNGICKTYAWTHTSQPA
-1482 TDLSL
+1482 TST
-1487 NNAISCNDAIEV
+1487 
-1499 KKYCLPM
+1499 
-1506 RRRDCANDEYWFNG
+1506 ANGCVAGDYQDILDDSAWKWRCKGRNG
-1520 GSEWVIDD
+1520 GTSVE
-1528 IMTGGFEKT
+1528 
-1537 LKWDPYIRKYKSSL
+1537 
-1551 PGEDAFWYEI
+1551 
-1561 VGACSRGEPK
+1561 CSATKQQP
-1571 ASASCKSIS
+1571 
-1580 WKYDKYCSNLTD
+1580 T
-1592 QWSCDMVNVYQKRE
+1592 
-1606 DSSWPIT
+1606 
-1613 IWIFKHSG
+1613 
-1621 QCSVSTY
+1621 
-1628 DFDNWEEQYDP
+1628 
-1639 VCPWIHQKS
+1639 
-1648 FKYMDSCEW
+1648 
-1657 GVRKEVVCQSK
+1657 
-1668 SSNAILNDSECN
+1668 
-1680 ESEKPDYNMICW
+1680 
-1692 WRSSKSTPPTPPT
+1692 PTPPSPKIEVECST
-1705 PPASSSEDTSWLYRA
+1705 KQAYVCIKGRLSEKSRR
-1720 TSYSWSIHCI
+1720 
-1730 EWSSMYIG
+1730 E
-1738 VCNQNDWIFM
+1738 
-1748 GDSISVS
+1748 
-1755 KWILWDHLGIYSP
+1755 
-1768 RPDKKIWI
+1768 
-1776 KDGFAY
+1776 KDE
-1782 WDKDKTQPVEVWV
+1782 WDKEFSQWYYVWWPRGK
-1795 YKLTQ
+1795 YCIRAGWTCTPNTHNPSIDDDQKNQ
-1800 YWISGDEVPYRYFTV
+1800 V
-1815 SGGYG
+1815 SCHPLKYG
-1820 PWYQLWRGRI
+1820 PHCDGWAPQLPPWHYQPWRPGSP
-1830 VETLK
+1830 KN

>member
-69 WANSDRVKFEYK
+69 WANSDRIKFEYK

-101 STNQGATG
+101 STNEGATG
-109 STVIGGNNNIVKWN
+109 STVIGGNNNAVKWN

-151 NITNVQDSAIFS
+151 HIANVQDSAIFS

-216 NIRSNQSNIF
+216 KIRSNQSNIF

-235 APQKGSAFYVNST
+235 TPQKGSAFYVNST

-360 SGGMNNNHGGWLNH
+360 SGGMNNNRGGWLTH

-429 DCDFSCKAGFK
+429 DCDFSCKGGFK
-440 KVGRTCTACEVGTYT
+440 KVGRTCTTCEVGTYT

-476 TTNGINANA
+476 TTNGTNANA

-536 NRGVSVPEHICNHWW
+536 NRGVSVPEQICSHWW
-551 AKPATTTVVKWD
+551 VKPNSTEVKKWD
-563 VNCNPPQWETN
+563 ENCNPPQWETTWDCPN
-574 WSCPTPNC
+574 PSCNT
-582 NISRIAG
+582 SRIAG
-589 KCGGATEAVTC
+589 KCGGVTESVTC
-600 IQHKRDR
+600 TQYKKDR
-607 AWNSYETRTQSQQ
+607 AGNIHERRTQSQQ
-620 KACTRVCETA
+620 KACTRACETA

-676 SATRIPL
+676 SATKI
-683 QAGVCGSAHNIM
+683 
-695 HMSLAAGSANL
+695 
-706 CGYGSVIGFNEN
+706 
-718 AALYSNRWSWKC
+718 
-730 RGDNWAHNQEV
+730 
-741 NCIAHKPVPQ
+741 
-751 AGRCAQA
+751 
-758 ANTCT
+758 
-763 VGTLKDPVPIPNGR
+763 
-777 KWSCQGLYGGTTDTN
+777 
-792 CSLCDP
+792 
-798 GYHNMGWV
+798 
-806 CKKAVWQWTDA
+806 
-817 YTCNTASGKWKDDNV
+817 
-832 VTTYHCALEENRAIA
+832 
-847 APEHICNH
+847 
-855 WRAKPA
+855 
-861 TTTVV
+861 
-866 KWEASCNTPQ
+866 
-876 WETNWNC
+876 
-883 PTPNCN
+883 
-889 ISRIAGKCGGVTEG
+889 
-903 VTCTQHKKD
+903 
-912 RAGTIHETR
+912 
-921 TQVQQKACTRACET
+921 
-935 AACGSAN
+935 
-942 GVATK
+942 
-947 YQPTALCAAGTA
+947 
-959 SAVGGNASVR
+959 
-969 SWTCTQLDGAKNCSA
+969 
-984 NRLPLQAG
+984 PLQAG
-992 SCGSSHNINHS
+992 SCGSSHNINHNT
-1003 ALNASSANLCNYGAV
+1003 LNAGSANLCNYGTV
-1018 INFNE
+1018 ISFNE
-1023 NTAIYANRWSWK
+1023 NTAVFPNRWSWK
-1035 CRGDNGAY
+1035 CRGDNGAH
-1043 NQDANCIAHKPA
+1043 NQDVNCIAHKPA

-1122 YTLHNGVCVK
+1122 YTLHNGYCVK
-1132 WKCESAP
+1132 WKCVSP
-1139 VPRPPVPRPPQ
+1139 STPGGSTPPPKPGKPHPPRPPRPWKPPVP
-1150 SSAGRCVG
+1150 G
-1158 TYSEGWKCYFIDYGN
+1158 
-1173 TKTDA
+1173 
-1178 SEFALDVNDN
+1178 
-1188 CLYAST
+1188 
-1194 EDLCRGITRF
+1194 
-1204 RRNDESIEQ
+1204 
-1213 RRWAAAGHYE
+1213 
-1223 LVQWVWES
+1223 
-1231 FDEHSD
+1231 
-1237 WNPICNYYGFYH
+1237 
-1249 GAPSWANCKGAVTRE
+1249 
-1264 HFCYWWPNTE
+1264 
-1274 KKSCSS
+1274 
-1280 LTQTECG
+1280 
-1287 KQSWCTRTSW
+1287 
-1297 ASSSP
+1297 SSP
-1302 VPPRPSPGTGKK
+1302 L
-1314 IWWVKSADSEM
+1314 WWVKPASTQM
-1325 PRGFMSLFSVSA
+1325 PRGFLSLFAVSA
-1337 WLSREWPQWPRWS
+1337 STHEIWGVRTDWKWNCYDRHDNYIGKESYPGAWDCPVV
-1350 QWSQWAYWSQW
+1350 
-1361 PRWPQW
+1361 
-1367 PSEASEETEGPLGH
+1367 H
-1381 ESPKAHESPEA
+1381 ESYPQLIEWED
-1392 PEEMP
+1392 EEQP
-1397 EWPKVHTTQRYQ
+1397 WATRPSGWT
-1409 LPPVPHRPQP
+1409 PPPPPRP
-1419 LPPWLNK
+1419 WSTNRT
-1426 IAKCIDDKW
+1426 AVCVDDKW
-1435 NVHPDAYCANAGA
+1435 TFMPEAFCINAGP
-1448 KPVCDAEW
+1448 KPVCDAQW
-1456 ACALP
+1456 ACAVP
-1461 TVTWSHGCI
+1461 TQSGTQWCI
-1470 NATTKDHTSQCR
+1470 NATTKNHLSLCR

-1487 NNAISCNDAIEV
+1487 NNTISCNDAIEV

-1580 WKYDKYCSNLTD
+1580 WKYDKYCWNLTN

-1657 GVRKEVVCQSK
+1657 SVRKEVVCQSK

>member
-49 KVQVWGIQSRVQY
+49 NVQVWGIQSRVQY

-69 WANSDRVKFEYK
+69 WANSDRIKFEYK

-109 STVIGGNNNIVKWN
+109 STVIGGNNNVVKWN

-151 NITNVQDSAIFS
+151 HITNVQDSAIFS

-216 NIRSNQSNIF
+216 KIRSNQSNIF
-226 VWSNGNTEL
+226 VWSNGDTEL
-235 APQKGSAFYVNST
+235 TPQKGSAFYVNST

-325 QSTPPKHATSTISG
+325 QSTPPKHGTSTISG
-339 AVQFSGQPVV
+339 AVQFSGQPVI

-440 KVGRTCTACEVGTYT
+440 KVGRTCTTCEVGTYT
-455 TDGTVA
+455 TNGTVA

-476 TTNGINANA
+476 TTNGTNANA
-485 CQWACDAGYYNVG
+485 CQWACDAGYHNVG

-505 WQKTDTYTCNVAGGV
+505 WQKTDTYTCNVAGGK

-536 NRGVSVPEHICNHWW
+536 NRGVSVPEHICNHWR

-563 VNCNPPQWETN
+563 VNCNPPQWETTWN
-574 WSCPTPNC
+574 CQNPSCNT
-582 NISRIAG
+582 SRLPG

-620 KACTRVCETA
+620 KACTRGCETA

-662 WSWTCTQLDGAKNC
+662 W
-676 SATRIPL
+676 
-683 QAGVCGSAHNIM
+683 
-695 HMSLAAGSANL
+695 
-706 CGYGSVIGFNEN
+706 
-718 AALYSNRWSWKC
+718 
-730 RGDNWAHNQEV
+730 
-741 NCIAHKPVPQ
+741 
-751 AGRCAQA
+751 
-758 ANTCT
+758 
-763 VGTLKDPVPIPNGR
+763 
-777 KWSCQGLYGGTTDTN
+777 
-792 CSLCDP
+792 
-798 GYHNMGWV
+798 
-806 CKKAVWQWTDA
+806 
-817 YTCNTASGKWKDDNV
+817 
-832 VTTYHCALEENRAIA
+832 
-847 APEHICNH
+847 
-855 WRAKPA
+855 
-861 TTTVV
+861 
-866 KWEASCNTPQ
+866 
-876 WETNWNC
+876 
-883 PTPNCN
+883 
-889 ISRIAGKCGGVTEG
+889 
-903 VTCTQHKKD
+903 
-912 RAGTIHETR
+912 
-921 TQVQQKACTRACET
+921 
-935 AACGSAN
+935 
-942 GVATK
+942 
-947 YQPTALCAAGTA
+947 
-959 SAVGGNASVR
+959 

-1071 TVKDATNIAN
+1071 TVKDTTNIAN
-1081 GKRWSCEGLHGWST
+1081 GKRWSCQGLHGWST

-1100 LCDNGYV
+1100 LCDNGYI

-1122 YTLHNGVCVK
+1122 FTPSNGKCVK
-1132 WKCESAP
+1132 WKCETIAMTGSSGQHT
-1139 VPRPPVPRPPQ
+1139 PRQEFHYKWALYERWVDAQWRPCENQ
-1150 SSAGRCVG
+1150 DRERKCRR
-1158 TYSEGWKCYFIDYGN
+1158 TIINEEGLEVQEPGPGLPIHWI
-1173 TKTDA
+1173 A
-1178 SEFALDVNDN
+1178 
-1188 CLYAST
+1188 
-1194 EDLCRGITRF
+1194 
-1204 RRNDESIEQ
+1204 IEQ
-1213 RRWAAAGHYE
+1213 W
-1223 LVQWVWES
+1223 
-1231 FDEHSD
+1231 
-1237 WNPICNYYGFYH
+1237 
-1249 GAPSWANCKGAVTRE
+1249 
-1264 HFCYWWPNTE
+1264 
-1274 KKSCSS
+1274 
-1280 LTQTECG
+1280 
-1287 KQSWCTRTSW
+1287 
-1297 ASSSP
+1297 
-1302 VPPRPSPGTGKK
+1302 PPRPTS
-1314 IWWVKSADSEM
+1314 M
-1325 PRGFMSLFSVSA
+1325 
-1337 WLSREWPQWPRWS
+1337 
-1350 QWSQWAYWSQW
+1350 
-1361 PRWPQW
+1361 
-1367 PSEASEETEGPLGH
+1367 
-1381 ESPKAHESPEA
+1381 
-1392 PEEMP
+1392 
-1397 EWPKVHTTQRYQ
+1397 
-1409 LPPVPHRPQP
+1409 
-1419 LPPWLNK
+1419 K
-1426 IAKCIDDKW
+1426 IAKCIDEQS
-1435 NVHPDAYCANAGA
+1435 NIVA
-1448 KPVCDAEW
+1448 
-1456 ACALP
+1456 
-1461 TVTWSHGCI
+1461 
-1470 NATTKDHTSQCR
+1470 
-1482 TDLSL
+1482 
-1487 NNAISCNDAIEV
+1487 
-1499 KKYCLPM
+1499 
-1506 RRRDCANDEYWFNG
+1506 DELC
-1520 GSEWVIDD
+1520 
-1528 IMTGGFEKT
+1528 KT
-1537 LKWDPYIRKYKSSL
+1537 LGNKP
-1551 PGEDAFWYEI
+1551 
-1561 VGACSRGEPK
+1561 
-1571 ASASCKSIS
+1571 SCQQPPH
-1580 WKYDKYCSNLTD
+1580 N
-1592 QWSCDMVNVYQKRE
+1592 
-1606 DSSWPIT
+1606 
-1613 IWIFKHSG
+1613 
-1621 QCSVSTY
+1621 
-1628 DFDNWEEQYDP
+1628 
-1639 VCPWIHQKS
+1639 
-1648 FKYMDSCEW
+1648 
-1657 GVRKEVVCQSK
+1657 
-1668 SSNAILNDSECN
+1668 
-1680 ESEKPDYNMICW
+1680 
-1692 WRSSKSTPPTPPT
+1692 PPTPPT
-1705 PPASSSEDTSWLYRA
+1705 PPGPPKQQPTPTPPSPKIEVECSTKQAYVCIKGRLSEKSRR
-1720 TSYSWSIHCI
+1720 
-1730 EWSSMYIG
+1730 E
-1738 VCNQNDWIFM
+1738 
-1748 GDSISVS
+1748 
-1755 KWILWDHLGIYSP
+1755 
-1768 RPDKKIWI
+1768 
-1776 KDGFAY
+1776 KDE
-1782 WDKDKTQPVEVWV
+1782 WDKEFSQWYYVWWPRGK
-1795 YKLTQ
+1795 YCIRAGWTCTPNTHNPSIDDDQKNQ
-1800 YWISGDEVPYRYFTV
+1800 V
-1815 SGGYG
+1815 SCHPLKYG
-1820 PWYQLWRGRI
+1820 PHCDGWAPQLPPWHYQPWRPGSP
-1830 VETLK
+1830 KN

>member
-49 KVQVWGIQSRVQY
+49 NVQVWGIQSRVQY

-69 WANSDRVKFEYK
+69 WSNSDRIKFEYK

-195 IAGSENIQTD
+195 IAGSENIKTD

-235 APQKGSAFYVNST
+235 TPQKGSAFYVNST

-260 ALDIAN
+260 ALDISN

-274 YQLSEISDVNVAGVH
+274 YQLSEISDVNIAGVH

-339 AVQFSGQPVV
+339 AVQFSGQPVI

-360 SGGMNNNHGGWLNH
+360 SGGMNNNHGGWLTH
-374 PWTYKHTGPLDNGD
+374 PWIYKHTGPLDNGD

-429 DCDFSCKAGFK
+429 DCEFSCKAGFK

-485 CQWACDAGYYNVG
+485 CQWACDAGYHNVG
-498 WACKKAI
+498 WACKKAV
-505 WQKTDTYTCNVAGGV
+505 WQKTDTYTCNVAGGK

-536 NRGVSVPEHICNHWW
+536 NRGVSVPENICNHWG

-563 VNCNPPQWETN
+563 VNCNTPEWETTWN
-574 WSCPTPNC
+574 CPNPSCNT
-582 NISRIAG
+582 SRIAG
-589 KCGGATEAVTC
+589 KCGGVTEAVTC
-600 IQHKRDR
+600 TQHKRDR

-620 KACTRVCETA
+620 KACTRACETA
-630 LCGGANGVATKYQ
+630 ACGAGNGIATKYQ

-662 WSWTCTQLDGAKNC
+662 WSWTCAQLDGTKNC
-676 SATRIPL
+676 SATKI
-683 QAGVCGSAHNIM
+683 
-695 HMSLAAGSANL
+695 
-706 CGYGSVIGFNEN
+706 
-718 AALYSNRWSWKC
+718 
-730 RGDNWAHNQEV
+730 
-741 NCIAHKPVPQ
+741 
-751 AGRCAQA
+751 
-758 ANTCT
+758 
-763 VGTLKDPVPIPNGR
+763 
-777 KWSCQGLYGGTTDTN
+777 
-792 CSLCDP
+792 
-798 GYHNMGWV
+798 
-806 CKKAVWQWTDA
+806 
-817 YTCNTASGKWKDDNV
+817 
-832 VTTYHCALEENRAIA
+832 
-847 APEHICNH
+847 
-855 WRAKPA
+855 
-861 TTTVV
+861 
-866 KWEASCNTPQ
+866 
-876 WETNWNC
+876 
-883 PTPNCN
+883 
-889 ISRIAGKCGGVTEG
+889 
-903 VTCTQHKKD
+903 
-912 RAGTIHETR
+912 
-921 TQVQQKACTRACET
+921 
-935 AACGSAN
+935 
-942 GVATK
+942 
-947 YQPTALCAAGTA
+947 
-959 SAVGGNASVR
+959 
-969 SWTCTQLDGAKNCSA
+969 
-984 NRLPLQAG
+984 PLQAG
-992 SCGSSHNINHS
+992 SCGSSHNINHNT
-1003 ALNASSANLCNYGAV
+1003 LNAGSANLCNYGTV
-1018 INFNE
+1018 ISFNE
-1023 NTAIYANRWSWK
+1023 NTAVFPNRWSWK
-1035 CRGDNGAY
+1035 CRGDNGAH
-1043 NQDANCIAHKPA
+1043 NQDVNCIAHKPA

-1062 QALNTCTVG
+1062 QAANACTVG

-1139 VPRPPVPRPPQ
+1139 VPRPPVPRPPVPRPPVP
-1150 SSAGRCVG
+1150 STPGRCVG
-1158 TYSEGWKCYFIDYGN
+1158 SYSEAGSCLENARWGDYWSDNFASMWCSHISSRELCEQLVWVDFETNYLWNGIEEIPSGIWFDGFKSRFMSYFWNYSPYTSYKSQALYDKKTWIIDFYITSFRSTDCDLKNWHYCTRDPHVKYFEGWAWQTVGN
-1173 TKTDA
+1173 IHT
-1178 SEFALDVNDN
+1178 V
-1188 CLYAST
+1188 YP
-1194 EDLCRGITRF
+1194 LCDFVGG
-1204 RRNDESIEQ
+1204 SQ
-1213 RRWAAAGHYE
+1213 
-1223 LVQWVWES
+1223 
-1231 FDEHSD
+1231 
-1237 WNPICNYYGFYH
+1237 
-1249 GAPSWANCKGAVTRE
+1249 
-1264 HFCYWWPNTE
+1264 
-1274 KKSCSS
+1274 KSCSS

-1297 ASSSP
+1297 ASSSA
-1302 VPPRPSPGTGKK
+1302 VPPKPSKPWKPGIPSGLSPIPPKWAASKPAAIVRSYTKTYSDGTCVLVEEDSHGNTTEEPYSDCSSGSPQYHSQLLR
-1314 IWWVKSADSEM
+1314 WEEEEQSWEEGKSA
-1325 PRGFMSLFSVSA
+1325 
-1337 WLSREWPQWPRWS
+1337 
-1350 QWSQWAYWSQW
+1350 
-1361 PRWPQW
+1361 
-1367 PSEASEETEGPLGH
+1367 
-1381 ESPKAHESPEA
+1381 
-1392 PEEMP
+1392 
-1397 EWPKVHTTQRYQ
+1397 PKVPPIPWPTTR
-1409 LPPVPHRPQP
+1409 VAR
-1419 LPPWLNK
+1419 
-1426 IAKCIDDKW
+1426 CIDDKW

-1456 ACALP
+1456 ACAVP
-1461 TVTWSHGCI
+1461 IVTWSHGCI
-1470 NATTKDHTSQCR
+1470 NATTKDYTSQCR

-1487 NNAISCNDAIEV
+1487 NNAISCNNAIEV
-1499 KKYCLPM
+1499 KKHCLPM
-1506 RRRDCANDEYWFNG
+1506 RRRDCAADPYRSAG
-1520 GSEWVIDD
+1520 GSDWAIDD
-1528 IMTGGFEKT
+1528 VITWEFEKT
-1537 LKWDPYIRKYKSSL
+1537 LTWDPNRRLYKSSL
-1551 PGEDAFWYEI
+1551 PGQEAFGYEI

-1571 ASASCKSIS
+1571 AWASCKSIS
-1580 WKYDKYCSNLTD
+1580 WKYDNYCSPQRD
-1592 QWSCDMVNVYQKRE
+1592 KFSCEAVNVYEKK
-1606 DSSWPIT
+1606 DTASWPIT
-1613 IWIFKHSG
+1613 VWLFKNLG
-1621 QCSVSTY
+1621 QCSVLIY
-1628 DFDNWEEQYDP
+1628 DFNDWEEQHSSS
-1639 VCPWIHQKS
+1639 CPWIHKKF
-1648 FKYMDSCEW
+1648 FKYVDSCEW
-1657 GVRKEVVCQSK
+1657 GVRKEVVCQSEGSK
-1668 SSNAILNDSECN
+1668 EILDDSSCDVGS
-1680 ESEKPDYNMICW
+1680 KPHYNMVCW
-1692 WRSSKSTPPTPPT
+1692 SKEFQSTPSTPPS

-1720 TSYSWSIHCI
+1720 TSYSRRPECI
-1730 EWSSMYIG
+1730 WAQGERNKIGSSPDILNGRCDDNNGYFMAG
-1738 VCNQNDWIFM
+1738 TTQPLDWIAVPKWSFWDPLFVEQM
-1748 GDSISVS
+1748 AISQ
-1755 KWILWDHLGIYSP
+1755 
-1768 RPDKKIWI
+1768 KKIWI
-1776 KDGFAY
+1776 KDGYAY

-1795 YKLTQ
+1795 FKLTQ
-1800 YWISGDEVPYRYFTV
+1800 YTGSSDPVPYRRFIV
-1815 SGGYG
+1815 ASQGYWPG
-1820 PWYQLWRGRI
+1820 YQLWRGKI
-1830 VETLK
+1830 SYTLQ

>member
-49 KVQVWGIQSRVQY
+49 NVQVWGIQSRVQY

-69 WANSDRVKFEYK
+69 WSNSDRIKFEYK

-195 IAGSENIQTD
+195 IAGSENIKTD

-235 APQKGSAFYVNST
+235 TPQKGSAFYVNST

-339 AVQFSGQPVV
+339 AVQFSGQPVI

-360 SGGMNNNHGGWLNH
+360 SGGMNNNHGGWLNY

-498 WACKKAI
+498 WACKKAV
-505 WQKTDTYTCNVAGGV
+505 WQKTDTYTCNVAGGK

-536 NRGVSVPEHICNHWW
+536 NRGVSVPEHICNHWG

-563 VNCNPPQWETN
+563 VNCNTPERETTWDCPN
-574 WSCPTPNC
+574 PSCNT
-582 NISRIAG
+582 SRIAG

-600 IQHKRDR
+600 TQHKRDR

-620 KACTRVCETA
+620 KACTRACETA
-630 LCGGANGVATKYQ
+630 ACGAGNGIATKYQ

-662 WSWTCTQLDGAKNC
+662 WSWTCAQLDGTKNC
-676 SATRIPL
+676 SATKI
-683 QAGVCGSAHNIM
+683 
-695 HMSLAAGSANL
+695 
-706 CGYGSVIGFNEN
+706 
-718 AALYSNRWSWKC
+718 
-730 RGDNWAHNQEV
+730 
-741 NCIAHKPVPQ
+741 
-751 AGRCAQA
+751 
-758 ANTCT
+758 
-763 VGTLKDPVPIPNGR
+763 
-777 KWSCQGLYGGTTDTN
+777 
-792 CSLCDP
+792 
-798 GYHNMGWV
+798 
-806 CKKAVWQWTDA
+806 
-817 YTCNTASGKWKDDNV
+817 
-832 VTTYHCALEENRAIA
+832 
-847 APEHICNH
+847 
-855 WRAKPA
+855 
-861 TTTVV
+861 
-866 KWEASCNTPQ
+866 
-876 WETNWNC
+876 
-883 PTPNCN
+883 
-889 ISRIAGKCGGVTEG
+889 
-903 VTCTQHKKD
+903 
-912 RAGTIHETR
+912 
-921 TQVQQKACTRACET
+921 
-935 AACGSAN
+935 
-942 GVATK
+942 
-947 YQPTALCAAGTA
+947 
-959 SAVGGNASVR
+959 
-969 SWTCTQLDGAKNCSA
+969 
-984 NRLPLQAG
+984 PLQAG
-992 SCGSSHNINHS
+992 SCGSSHNINHNT
-1003 ALNASSANLCNYGAV
+1003 LNAGSANLCNYGTV
-1018 INFNE
+1018 ISFNE
-1023 NTAIYANRWSWK
+1023 NTAVFPNRWSWK
-1035 CRGDNGAY
+1035 CRGDNGAH
-1043 NQDANCIAHKPA
+1043 NQDVNCIAHKPA

-1062 QALNTCTVG
+1062 QAANACTVG

-1139 VPRPPVPRPPQ
+1139 VPRPPVPRPPVP
-1150 SSAGRCVG
+1150 STPVPSTPGRCVG
-1158 TYSEGWKCYFIDYGN
+1158 SYSEAGSCLENARWGDYWSDNFASMWCSHISSRELCEQLVWVDFETNYLWNGIEEIPSGIWFDGFKSRFMSYFWNYSPYTSYKSQALYDKKTWIIDFYITSFRSTDCDLKNWHYCTRDPHVKYFEGWAWQTVGN
-1173 TKTDA
+1173 IHT
-1178 SEFALDVNDN
+1178 V
-1188 CLYAST
+1188 YP
-1194 EDLCRGITRF
+1194 LCDFVGG
-1204 RRNDESIEQ
+1204 SQ
-1213 RRWAAAGHYE
+1213 
-1223 LVQWVWES
+1223 
-1231 FDEHSD
+1231 
-1237 WNPICNYYGFYH
+1237 
-1249 GAPSWANCKGAVTRE
+1249 
-1264 HFCYWWPNTE
+1264 
-1274 KKSCSS
+1274 KSCSS

-1297 ASSSP
+1297 ASSSA
-1302 VPPRPSPGTGKK
+1302 VPPKPSKPWKPGIPSGLSPIPPKWAASKPAAIVRSYTKTYSDGTCVLVEEDSHGNTTEEPYSDCSSGSPQYHSQLLR
-1314 IWWVKSADSEM
+1314 WEEEEQSWEEGKSA
-1325 PRGFMSLFSVSA
+1325 
-1337 WLSREWPQWPRWS
+1337 
-1350 QWSQWAYWSQW
+1350 
-1361 PRWPQW
+1361 
-1367 PSEASEETEGPLGH
+1367 
-1381 ESPKAHESPEA
+1381 
-1392 PEEMP
+1392 
-1397 EWPKVHTTQRYQ
+1397 PKVPPIPWPTTR
-1409 LPPVPHRPQP
+1409 VAR
-1419 LPPWLNK
+1419 
-1426 IAKCIDDKW
+1426 CIDDKW

-1456 ACALP
+1456 ACAVP
-1461 TVTWSHGCI
+1461 IVTWSHGCI
-1470 NATTKDHTSQCR
+1470 NATTKDYTSQCR

-1487 NNAISCNDAIEV
+1487 NNAISCNNAIEV
-1499 KKYCLPM
+1499 KKHCLPM
-1506 RRRDCANDEYWFNG
+1506 RRRDCAADPYRSAG
-1520 GSEWVIDD
+1520 GSDWAIDD
-1528 IMTGGFEKT
+1528 VITWEFEKT
-1537 LKWDPYIRKYKSSL
+1537 LTWDPNRRLYKSSL
-1551 PGEDAFWYEI
+1551 PGQEAFGYEI

-1571 ASASCKSIS
+1571 AWASCKSIS
-1580 WKYDKYCSNLTD
+1580 WKYDNYCSPQRD
-1592 QWSCDMVNVYQKRE
+1592 KFSCEAVNVYEKK
-1606 DSSWPIT
+1606 DTASWPIT
-1613 IWIFKHSG
+1613 VWLFKNLG
-1621 QCSVSTY
+1621 QCSVLIY
-1628 DFDNWEEQYDP
+1628 DFNDWEEQHSSS
-1639 VCPWIHQKS
+1639 CPWIHKKF
-1648 FKYMDSCEW
+1648 FKYVDSCEW
-1657 GVRKEVVCQSK
+1657 GVRKEVVCQSEGSK
-1668 SSNAILNDSECN
+1668 EILDDSSCDVGS
-1680 ESEKPDYNMICW
+1680 KPHYNMVCW
-1692 WRSSKSTPPTPPT
+1692 SKEFQSTPSTPPS

-1720 TSYSWSIHCI
+1720 TSYSRRPECI
-1730 EWSSMYIG
+1730 WAQGERNKIGSSPDILNGRCDDNNGYFMAG
-1738 VCNQNDWIFM
+1738 TTQPLDWIAVPKWSFWDPLFVEQM
-1748 GDSISVS
+1748 AISQ
-1755 KWILWDHLGIYSP
+1755 
-1768 RPDKKIWI
+1768 KKIWI
-1776 KDGFAY
+1776 KDGYAY

-1795 YKLTQ
+1795 FKLTQ
-1800 YWISGDEVPYRYFTV
+1800 YTGSSDPVPYRRFIV
-1815 SGGYG
+1815 ASQGYWPG
-1820 PWYQLWRGRI
+1820 YQLWRGKI
-1830 VETLK
+1830 SYTLQ

>member
-49 KVQVWGIQSRVQY
+49 NVQVWGIQSRVQY

-69 WANSDRVKFEYK
+69 WANSDRIKFEYK

-195 IAGSENIQTD
+195 IAGSENIKTD

-235 APQKGSAFYVNST
+235 TPQKGSAFYVNST

-318 GLCTAST
+318 GLCTANT

-339 AVQFSGQPVV
+339 AVQFSGQPVI

-388 YRCGIGFHMG
+388 YRCGIGFHMW

-440 KVGRTCTACEVGTYT
+440 KVGRTCIACEVGTYT

-485 CQWACDAGYYNVG
+485 CQWACDAGYHNVG
-498 WACKKAI
+498 WVCKKAI
-505 WQKTDTYTCNVAGGV
+505 WQKTDTYTCNAAGGI

-536 NRGVSVPEHICNHWW
+536 NRGVSVPEHICSHWG

-563 VNCNPPQWETN
+563 VNCNTPERETTWN
-574 WSCPTPNC
+574 CPNPSCNT
-582 NISRIAG
+582 SRIAG
-589 KCGGATEAVTC
+589 KCGGVTEAVTC
-600 IQHKRDR
+600 TQHKRDR

-620 KACTRVCETA
+620 KACTRACETA
-630 LCGGANGVATKYQ
+630 ACGAGNGIATKYQ

-662 WSWTCTQLDGAKNC
+662 WSWTCAQLDGTKNC
-676 SATRIPL
+676 SATKI
-683 QAGVCGSAHNIM
+683 
-695 HMSLAAGSANL
+695 
-706 CGYGSVIGFNEN
+706 
-718 AALYSNRWSWKC
+718 
-730 RGDNWAHNQEV
+730 
-741 NCIAHKPVPQ
+741 
-751 AGRCAQA
+751 
-758 ANTCT
+758 
-763 VGTLKDPVPIPNGR
+763 
-777 KWSCQGLYGGTTDTN
+777 
-792 CSLCDP
+792 
-798 GYHNMGWV
+798 
-806 CKKAVWQWTDA
+806 
-817 YTCNTASGKWKDDNV
+817 
-832 VTTYHCALEENRAIA
+832 
-847 APEHICNH
+847 
-855 WRAKPA
+855 
-861 TTTVV
+861 
-866 KWEASCNTPQ
+866 
-876 WETNWNC
+876 
-883 PTPNCN
+883 
-889 ISRIAGKCGGVTEG
+889 
-903 VTCTQHKKD
+903 
-912 RAGTIHETR
+912 
-921 TQVQQKACTRACET
+921 
-935 AACGSAN
+935 
-942 GVATK
+942 
-947 YQPTALCAAGTA
+947 
-959 SAVGGNASVR
+959 
-969 SWTCTQLDGAKNCSA
+969 
-984 NRLPLQAG
+984 PLQAG
-992 SCGSSHNINHS
+992 SCGSSHNINHNT
-1003 ALNASSANLCNYGAV
+1003 LNAGSANLCNYGTV
-1018 INFNE
+1018 ISFNE
-1023 NTAIYANRWSWK
+1023 NTAVFPNRWSWK
-1035 CRGDNGAY
+1035 CRGDNGAH
-1043 NQDANCIAHKPA
+1043 NQDVNCIAHKPA

-1107 YNSATNRCDPKCGAG
+1107 YNSVTNRCDPKCGAG

-1132 WKCESAP
+1132 WKCESASAWSSRNKCTGTYSQTITEYEGVDASGYMQCMGAGDEELDP
-1139 VPRPPVPRPPQ
+1139 SCCEGSADTEKCWGGLWTWMVKDPTNPSWRIYCGEHAECPYTCIKEPEKHPWMCERKTRQISQSCSSLNQTECSSKIWCTRASWTTPPVP
-1150 SSAGRCVG
+1150 SASAKCVG
-1158 TYSEGWKCYFIDYGN
+1158 SYTTPAKCEPTAEHGRYEYSDDTSFACENFNGFSDECNNTLGVRIQLDGYWVPKEVAARFSDYWWFRSIVFPSGVWMWDPSRWPIFAKCSDELAPLWNACPYFERVKWSNFYNEVWNI
-1173 TKTDA
+1173 
-1178 SEFALDVNDN
+1178 LDVKSICVFKN
-1188 CLYAST
+1188 ST
-1194 EDLCRGITRF
+1194 
-1204 RRNDESIEQ
+1204 SQ
-1213 RRWAAAGHYE
+1213 
-1223 LVQWVWES
+1223 S
-1231 FDEHSD
+1231 
-1237 WNPICNYYGFYH
+1237 CN
-1249 GAPSWANCKGAVTRE
+1249 W
-1264 HFCYWWPNTE
+1264 
-1274 KKSCSS
+1274 

-1297 ASSSP
+1297 GSSSP
-1302 VPPRPSPGTGKK
+1302 VPPRP
-1314 IWWVKSADSEM
+1314 
-1325 PRGFMSLFSVSA
+1325 PRP
-1337 WLSREWPQWPRWS
+1337 WR
-1350 QWSQWAYWSQW
+1350 
-1361 PRWPQW
+1361 
-1367 PSEASEETEGPLGH
+1367 
-1381 ESPKAHESPEA
+1381 PK
-1392 PEEMP
+1392 
-1397 EWPKVHTTQRYQ
+1397 
-1409 LPPVPHRPQP
+1409 LPPSAPSI
-1419 LPPWLNK
+1419 PWSPSK
-1426 IAKCIDDKW
+1426 VVKCMDEQW
-1435 NVHPDAYCANAGA
+1435 NERPDAYCANAGA
-1448 KPVCDAEW
+1448 KPLCDAEW
-1456 ACALP
+1456 ACAVP
-1461 TVTWSHGCI
+1461 TVQWSQGCI

-1487 NNAISCNDAIEV
+1487 NNALSCNNATEV
-1499 KKYCLPM
+1499 KKHCLPM
-1506 RRRDCANDEYWFNG
+1506 RRRDCASDEYWFNG
-1520 GSEWVIDD
+1520 GSEWEITTM
-1528 IMTGGFEKT
+1528 ITWGFEKT
-1537 LKWDPYIRKYKSSL
+1537 LQWDPQRNLYKSSL
-1551 PGEDAFWYEI
+1551 PGQEAFGYEI

-1571 ASASCKSIS
+1571 ASASCISAS
-1580 WKYDKYCSNLTD
+1580 WKYDQYCAQQPSI
-1592 QWSCDMVNVYQKRE
+1592 WACGMVNVYQKRE
-1606 DSSWPIT
+1606 HFASEIT
-1613 IWIFKHSG
+1613 VWVFKKWG
-1621 QCSVSTY
+1621 QCWVATY
-1628 DFDNWEEQYDP
+1628 SFDNWEEQYDP

-1648 FKYMDSCEW
+1648 FKYVDSCIW
-1657 GVRKEVVCQSK
+1657 WVKKDVVCQSA
-1668 SSNAILNDSECN
+1668 SSNGIVDDLNCGAIP
-1680 ESEKPDYNMICW
+1680 KPSYSMVCW
-1692 WRSSKSTPPTPPT
+1692 WGRSSSTPSTPPTPST
-1705 PPASSSEDTSWLYRA
+1705 PSTTALYMHHYDPYKFLDENLLTPCRHSWNCRTSCSVVWSFAQVYDSKYWWAARKPLVSEFFCAHGPYWGSTAY
-1720 TSYSWSIHCI
+1720 TTKPI
-1730 EWSSMYIG
+1730 YIKG
-1738 VCNQNDWIFM
+1738 DW
-1748 GDSISVS
+1748 
-1755 KWILWDHLGIYSP
+1755 
-1768 RPDKKIWI
+1768 RPDRYRWTSLENYTFWLDADYTIPAPNGVYDTNLTAAHASLANESFFEEKVHLMYLYNGKILTPFNW
-1776 KDGFAY
+1776 GF
-1782 WDKDKTQPVEVWV
+1782 EVIQE
-1795 YKLTQ
+1795 K
-1800 YWISGDEVPYRYFTV
+1800 
-1815 SGGYG
+1815 
-1820 PWYQLWRGRI
+1820 
-1830 VETLK
+1830 

>member
-49 KVQVWGIQSRVQY
+49 NVQVWGIQSRVQY

-69 WANSDRVKFEYK
+69 WANSDRIKFEYK

-195 IAGSENIQTD
+195 IAGSENIKTD

-235 APQKGSAFYVNST
+235 TPQKGSAFYVNST

-339 AVQFSGQPVV
+339 AVQFSGQPVI

-360 SGGMNNNHGGWLNH
+360 SGGMNNNHGGWLTH
-374 PWTYKHTGPLDNGD
+374 PWIYKHTGPLDNGA

-429 DCDFSCKAGFK
+429 DCEFSCKAGFK
-440 KVGRTCTACEVGTYT
+440 KVGRTCTTCEVGTYT
-455 TDGTVA
+455 TDGTLA

-485 CQWACDAGYYNVG
+485 CQWACDAGYHNVG

-505 WQKTDTYTCNVAGGV
+505 WQKTDTYTCNVAGGI

-536 NRGVSVPEHICNHWW
+536 NRGVSVPEHICSHWW
-551 AKPATTTVVKWD
+551 VKPNSTEVKKWD
-563 VNCNPPQWETN
+563 ENCNPPQWETTWDCPN
-574 WSCPTPNC
+574 PSCNT
-582 NISRIAG
+582 SRIAG
-589 KCGGATEAVTC
+589 KCGGVTESVTC
-600 IQHKRDR
+600 TQYKKDR
-607 AWNSYETRTQSQQ
+607 AGNIHERRTQSQQ
-620 KACTRVCETA
+620 KACTRACETA
-630 LCGGANGVATKYQ
+630 ACGAANGVATKYQ

-763 VGTLKDPVPIPNGR
+763 VGTIKDPVPIPNGR

-959 SAVGGNASVR
+959 SAVGGNPSIW
-969 SWTCTQLDGAKNCSA
+969 SWTCAQLDGAKSCSA
-984 NRLPLQAG
+984 TKIPLQAG
-992 SCGSSHNINHS
+992 SCGSSHNINHN
-1003 ALNASSANLCNYGAV
+1003 ALNAGSANLCNYGSV
-1018 INFNE
+1018 ISFNE
-1023 NTAIYANRWSWK
+1023 NGALYTNRWSWK
-1035 CRGDNGAY
+1035 CRGDSGAH

-1055 PQAGQCA
+1055 PQAGRCA
-1062 QALNTCTVG
+1062 QALNTCMVG
-1071 TVKDATNIAN
+1071 TVNDQRNIAN
-1081 GKRWSCEGLHGWST
+1081 GKRWSCQGLHGGST

-1100 LCDNGYV
+1100 LCDNWYIYDSV
-1107 YNSATNRCDPKCGAG
+1107 SDSCKPKCGAG
-1122 YTLHNGVCVK
+1122 YTLHNGICVK
-1132 WKCESAP
+1132 WKCETTPA
-1139 VPRPPVPRPPQ
+1139 
-1150 SSAGRCVG
+1150 SSTPWRCEG
-1158 TYSEGWKCYFIDYGN
+1158 SYSEGGKCYFIDYGK
-1173 TKTDA
+1173 TKTEP
-1178 SEFALDVNDN
+1178 SEFTLDVEDN

-1194 EDLCRGITRF
+1194 EDLCRSVIRF

-1213 RRWAAAGHYE
+1213 RRWSAGGHYR
-1223 LVQWVWES
+1223 LVKWFQTP
-1231 FDEHSD
+1231 FDEHSGWD
-1237 WNPICNYYGFYH
+1237 PICNYYGFYH
-1249 GAPSWANCKGAVTRE
+1249 DAPVWANCKGTVIQE
-1264 HFCYWWPNTE
+1264 PFCYWWPNTE
-1274 KKSCSS
+1274 QKSCSS
-1280 LTQTECG
+1280 LNQTECG
-1287 KQSWCTRTSW
+1287 SKSWCYRRNWTTTPGTTQKICIDDQWNTRPDSFCANTEAKSCVVPVNGQCKIYSWVYISQPATSTANGCVAGEFEDIADDGLHKWKCKGKSWGIDETCSARKRPAPSPLTCPTGFVLNNGKCVQW
-1297 ASSSP
+1297 ACHNRTKPGAHWCIGSAPSSECKKITQESLCENSYEMREICTSIGLPCIGIGPEIFITKERAATFPNWSP
-1302 VPPRPSPGTGKK
+1302 VGIGYDPSKWVIGEYYGANWYLGYGWSLKNPAYAAKVGPCQWWEKEEIVVCKNASGTILPDQNCISPKPEEDDVCDPIVPPSSTVPPRPPVPPKK
-1314 IWWVKSADSEM
+1314 
-1325 PRGFMSLFSVSA
+1325 
-1337 WLSREWPQWPRWS
+1337 
-1350 QWSQWAYWSQW
+1350 
-1361 PRWPQW
+1361 
-1367 PSEASEETEGPLGH
+1367 
-1381 ESPKAHESPEA
+1381 
-1392 PEEMP
+1392 
-1397 EWPKVHTTQRYQ
+1397 
-1409 LPPVPHRPQP
+1409 PPVPP
-1419 LPPWLNK
+1419 LNGQCK
-1426 IAKCIDDKW
+1426 TYA
-1435 NVHPDAYCANAGA
+1435 
-1448 KPVCDAEW
+1448 
-1456 ACALP
+1456 
-1461 TVTWSHGCI
+1461 WS
-1470 NATTKDHTSQCR
+1470 HTSQPA
-1482 TDLSL
+1482 TSK
-1487 NNAISCNDAIEV
+1487 V
-1499 KKYCLPM
+1499 TGCLAGDYEDIPDDSAWKW
-1506 RRRDCANDEYWFNG
+1506 RCKGKNG
-1520 GSEWVIDD
+1520 GLVAYCSAAKQLAPSGCTPWTTQKCWYD
-1528 IMTGGFEKT
+1528 
-1537 LKWDPYIRKYKSSL
+1537 S
-1551 PGEDAFWYEI
+1551 GEDPCHFTQT
-1561 VGACSRGEPK
+1561 C
-1571 ASASCKSIS
+1571 
-1580 WKYDKYCSNLTD
+1580 
-1592 QWSCDMVNVYQKRE
+1592 
-1606 DSSWPIT
+1606 
-1613 IWIFKHSG
+1613 
-1621 QCSVSTY
+1621 
-1628 DFDNWEEQYDP
+1628 
-1639 VCPWIHQKS
+1639 
-1648 FKYMDSCEW
+1648 
-1657 GVRKEVVCQSK
+1657 
-1668 SSNAILNDSECN
+1668 
-1680 ESEKPDYNMICW
+1680 
-1692 WRSSKSTPPTPPT
+1692 
-1705 PPASSSEDTSWLYRA
+1705 
-1720 TSYSWSIHCI
+1720 
-1730 EWSSMYIG
+1730 
-1738 VCNQNDWIFM
+1738 
-1748 GDSISVS
+1748 
-1755 KWILWDHLGIYSP
+1755 
-1768 RPDKKIWI
+1768 RPDRTRGPCRNPHSWNH
-1776 KDGFAY
+1776 DMTCNYRWESVYCGPAAVVDETTRDTCECFD
-1782 WDKDKTQPVEVWV
+1782 WKTFQWA
-1795 YKLTQ
+1795 L
-1800 YWISGDEVPYRYFTV
+1800 
-1815 SGGYG
+1815 
-1820 PWYQLWRGRI
+1820 PWYPWNKDAGWELVRRLNLWNGKSDPC
-1830 VETLK
+1830 E

>member
-19 SLSLLVTGGVVM
+19 SLSLLVTWGVVM

-69 WANSDRVKFEYK
+69 WANSDRIKFEYK

-195 IAGSENIQTD
+195 IAGSENIKTD

-235 APQKGSAFYVNST
+235 TPQKGSAFYVNST

-325 QSTPPKHATSTISG
+325 QSTPPKHAMSTISG
-339 AVQFSGQPVV
+339 AVQFSGQPVI

-360 SGGMNNNHGGWLNH
+360 SGGMNNNHGGWLTH
-374 PWTYKHTGPLDNGD
+374 PWIYKHTGPLDNGD

-429 DCDFSCKAGFK
+429 DCEFSCKAGFK
-440 KVGRTCTACEVGTYT
+440 KVGRTCTTCEVGTYT

-485 CQWACDAGYYNVG
+485 CQWACDAGYHNVG

-505 WQKTDTYTCNVAGGV
+505 WQKTDTYTCNVAGGK

-536 NRGVSVPEHICNHWW
+536 NRGVSVPEHICNHWG

-563 VNCNPPQWETN
+563 VNCNTPERETTWN
-574 WSCPTPNC
+574 CPNPSCNT
-582 NISRIAG
+582 SRIAG
-589 KCGGATEAVTC
+589 KCGGVTEAVTC
-600 IQHKRDR
+600 TQHKRDR

-620 KACTRVCETA
+620 KACTRACETA
-630 LCGGANGVATKYQ
+630 ACGAANGVATKYQ

-649 AGTASAVGGNASV
+649 AGTASAVGGNASI
-662 WSWTCTQLDGAKNC
+662 WSWTCAQLDGTKNC
-676 SATRIPL
+676 SATKI
-683 QAGVCGSAHNIM
+683 
-695 HMSLAAGSANL
+695 
-706 CGYGSVIGFNEN
+706 
-718 AALYSNRWSWKC
+718 
-730 RGDNWAHNQEV
+730 
-741 NCIAHKPVPQ
+741 
-751 AGRCAQA
+751 
-758 ANTCT
+758 
-763 VGTLKDPVPIPNGR
+763 
-777 KWSCQGLYGGTTDTN
+777 
-792 CSLCDP
+792 
-798 GYHNMGWV
+798 
-806 CKKAVWQWTDA
+806 
-817 YTCNTASGKWKDDNV
+817 
-832 VTTYHCALEENRAIA
+832 
-847 APEHICNH
+847 
-855 WRAKPA
+855 
-861 TTTVV
+861 
-866 KWEASCNTPQ
+866 
-876 WETNWNC
+876 
-883 PTPNCN
+883 
-889 ISRIAGKCGGVTEG
+889 
-903 VTCTQHKKD
+903 
-912 RAGTIHETR
+912 
-921 TQVQQKACTRACET
+921 
-935 AACGSAN
+935 
-942 GVATK
+942 
-947 YQPTALCAAGTA
+947 
-959 SAVGGNASVR
+959 
-969 SWTCTQLDGAKNCSA
+969 
-984 NRLPLQAG
+984 PLQAG
-992 SCGSSHNINHS
+992 SCGSNHNINHNT
-1003 ALNASSANLCNYGAV
+1003 LNAGSVNLCNYGTV

-1023 NTAIYANRWSWK
+1023 NTAVFPNRWSWK
-1035 CRGDNGAY
+1035 CRGDNGAH
-1043 NQDANCIAHKPA
+1043 NQDVNCIAHKPA

-1107 YNSATNRCDPKCGAG
+1107 YNSVTNRCDPKCGAG

-1132 WKCESAP
+1132 WKCESASAWSSRNKCTGTYSQTITEYEGVDASGYMQCMGARDEELDP
-1139 VPRPPVPRPPQ
+1139 SCCEGSADTEKCWGGLWTWMVKDPTNPSWRIYCGEHAECPYTCIKEPEKHPWMCERKTRQISQSCSSLNQTECSSKIWCTRASWTTPPVP
-1150 SSAGRCVG
+1150 SASAKCVG
-1158 TYSEGWKCYFIDYGN
+1158 SYTTPAKCEPTAEHGRYEYSDDTSFACENFNGFSDECNNTLWVRIQLDGYWVPKEVAARFSDYWWFRSIVFPSGVWMWDPSRWPIFAKCSDELAPLWNACPYFERVKWSNFYNEVWNI
-1173 TKTDA
+1173 
-1178 SEFALDVNDN
+1178 LDVKSICVFKN
-1188 CLYAST
+1188 ST
-1194 EDLCRGITRF
+1194 
-1204 RRNDESIEQ
+1204 SQ
-1213 RRWAAAGHYE
+1213 
-1223 LVQWVWES
+1223 S
-1231 FDEHSD
+1231 
-1237 WNPICNYYGFYH
+1237 CN
-1249 GAPSWANCKGAVTRE
+1249 W
-1264 HFCYWWPNTE
+1264 
-1274 KKSCSS
+1274 

-1287 KQSWCTRTSW
+1287 KQSWCTRTS
-1297 ASSSP
+1297 
-1302 VPPRPSPGTGKK
+1302 VPPRPWRP
-1314 IWWVKSADSEM
+1314 W
-1325 PRGFMSLFSVSA
+1325 R
-1337 WLSREWPQWPRWS
+1337 
-1350 QWSQWAYWSQW
+1350 
-1361 PRWPQW
+1361 
-1367 PSEASEETEGPLGH
+1367 
-1381 ESPKAHESPEA
+1381 PK
-1392 PEEMP
+1392 
-1397 EWPKVHTTQRYQ
+1397 
-1409 LPPVPHRPQP
+1409 LPP
-1419 LPPWLNK
+1419 PPSIPWSPFK
-1426 IAKCIDDKW
+1426 VVKCIDEQW
-1435 NVHPDAYCANAGA
+1435 NERPDAYCANAGA

-1487 NNAISCNDAIEV
+1487 NNAISRNNAIEV
-1499 KKYCLPM
+1499 KKHCLPM
-1506 RRRDCANDEYWFNG
+1506 RRRDCAADPYRSAG
-1520 GSEWVIDD
+1520 GSDWAIDD
-1528 IMTGGFEKT
+1528 VITWEFEKT
-1537 LKWDPYIRKYKSSL
+1537 LTWDPNRRLYKSSL
-1551 PGEDAFWYEI
+1551 PGQEAFGYEI

-1580 WKYDKYCSNLTD
+1580 WKYDKYCWNLTN

-1657 GVRKEVVCQSK
+1657 SVRKEVVCQSK

-1800 YWISGDEVPYRYFTV
+1800 YWISGDEVPYRYFTA

>member
-49 KVQVWGIQSRVQY
+49 NVQVWGIQSRVQY

-69 WANSDRVKFEYK
+69 WSNSDRIKFEYK

-195 IAGSENIQTD
+195 IAGSENIKTD

-235 APQKGSAFYVNST
+235 TPQKGSAFYVNST

-260 ALDIAN
+260 ALDISN

-274 YQLSEISDVNVAGVH
+274 YQLSEISDVNIAGVH

-339 AVQFSGQPVV
+339 AVQFSGQPVI

-360 SGGMNNNHGGWLNH
+360 SGGMNNNHGGWLTH
-374 PWTYKHTGPLDNGD
+374 PWIYKHTGPLDNGD

-429 DCDFSCKAGFK
+429 DCEFSCKAGFK

-485 CQWACDAGYYNVG
+485 CQWACDAGYHNVG
-498 WACKKAI
+498 WACKKAV
-505 WQKTDTYTCNVAGGV
+505 WQKTDTYTCNVAGGK

-536 NRGVSVPEHICNHWW
+536 NRGVSVPENICNHWG

-563 VNCNPPQWETN
+563 VNCNTPEWETTWN
-574 WSCPTPNC
+574 CPNPSCNT
-582 NISRIAG
+582 SRIAG
-589 KCGGATEAVTC
+589 KCGGVTEAVTC
-600 IQHKRDR
+600 TQHKRDR

-620 KACTRVCETA
+620 KACTRACETA
-630 LCGGANGVATKYQ
+630 ACGAGNGIATKYQ

-662 WSWTCTQLDGAKNC
+662 WSWTCAQLDGTKNC
-676 SATRIPL
+676 SATKI
-683 QAGVCGSAHNIM
+683 
-695 HMSLAAGSANL
+695 
-706 CGYGSVIGFNEN
+706 
-718 AALYSNRWSWKC
+718 
-730 RGDNWAHNQEV
+730 
-741 NCIAHKPVPQ
+741 
-751 AGRCAQA
+751 
-758 ANTCT
+758 
-763 VGTLKDPVPIPNGR
+763 
-777 KWSCQGLYGGTTDTN
+777 
-792 CSLCDP
+792 
-798 GYHNMGWV
+798 
-806 CKKAVWQWTDA
+806 
-817 YTCNTASGKWKDDNV
+817 
-832 VTTYHCALEENRAIA
+832 
-847 APEHICNH
+847 
-855 WRAKPA
+855 
-861 TTTVV
+861 
-866 KWEASCNTPQ
+866 
-876 WETNWNC
+876 
-883 PTPNCN
+883 
-889 ISRIAGKCGGVTEG
+889 
-903 VTCTQHKKD
+903 
-912 RAGTIHETR
+912 
-921 TQVQQKACTRACET
+921 
-935 AACGSAN
+935 
-942 GVATK
+942 
-947 YQPTALCAAGTA
+947 
-959 SAVGGNASVR
+959 
-969 SWTCTQLDGAKNCSA
+969 
-984 NRLPLQAG
+984 PLQAG
-992 SCGSSHNINHS
+992 SCGSSHNINHNT
-1003 ALNASSANLCNYGAV
+1003 LNAGSANLCNYGTV
-1018 INFNE
+1018 ISFNE
-1023 NTAIYANRWSWK
+1023 NTAVFPNRWSWK
-1035 CRGDNGAY
+1035 CRGDNGAH
-1043 NQDANCIAHKPA
+1043 NQDVNCIAHKPA

-1062 QALNTCTVG
+1062 QAANACTVG

-1139 VPRPPVPRPPQ
+1139 VPRPPVPRPP
-1150 SSAGRCVG
+1150 GRCVG
-1158 TYSEGWKCYFIDYGN
+1158 SYSEAGSCLENARWGDYWSDNFASMWCSHISSRELCEQLVWVDFETNYLWNGIEEIPSGIWFDGFKSRFMSYFWNYSPYTSYKSQALYDKKTWIIDFYITSFRSTDCDLKNWHYCTRDPHVKYFEGWAWQTVGN
-1173 TKTDA
+1173 IHT
-1178 SEFALDVNDN
+1178 V
-1188 CLYAST
+1188 YP
-1194 EDLCRGITRF
+1194 LCDFVGG
-1204 RRNDESIEQ
+1204 SQ
-1213 RRWAAAGHYE
+1213 
-1223 LVQWVWES
+1223 
-1231 FDEHSD
+1231 
-1237 WNPICNYYGFYH
+1237 
-1249 GAPSWANCKGAVTRE
+1249 
-1264 HFCYWWPNTE
+1264 
-1274 KKSCSS
+1274 KSCSS

-1297 ASSSP
+1297 ASSSA
-1302 VPPRPSPGTGKK
+1302 VPPKPSKPWKPGIPSGLSPIPPKWAASKPAAIVRSYTKTYSDGTCVLVEEDSHGNTTEEPYSDCSSGSPQYHSQLLR
-1314 IWWVKSADSEM
+1314 WEEEEQSWEEGKSA
-1325 PRGFMSLFSVSA
+1325 
-1337 WLSREWPQWPRWS
+1337 
-1350 QWSQWAYWSQW
+1350 
-1361 PRWPQW
+1361 
-1367 PSEASEETEGPLGH
+1367 
-1381 ESPKAHESPEA
+1381 
-1392 PEEMP
+1392 
-1397 EWPKVHTTQRYQ
+1397 PKVPPIPWPTTR
-1409 LPPVPHRPQP
+1409 VAR
-1419 LPPWLNK
+1419 
-1426 IAKCIDDKW
+1426 CIDDKW

-1456 ACALP
+1456 ACAVP
-1461 TVTWSHGCI
+1461 IVTWSHGCI
-1470 NATTKDHTSQCR
+1470 NATTKDYTSQCR

-1487 NNAISCNDAIEV
+1487 NNAISCNNAIEV
-1499 KKYCLPM
+1499 KKHCLPM
-1506 RRRDCANDEYWFNG
+1506 RRRDCAADPYRSAG
-1520 GSEWVIDD
+1520 GSDWAIDD
-1528 IMTGGFEKT
+1528 VITWEFEKT
-1537 LKWDPYIRKYKSSL
+1537 LTWDPNRRLYKSSL
-1551 PGEDAFWYEI
+1551 PGQEAFGYEI

-1571 ASASCKSIS
+1571 AWASCKSIS
-1580 WKYDKYCSNLTD
+1580 WKYDNYCSPQRD
-1592 QWSCDMVNVYQKRE
+1592 KFSCEAVNVYEKK
-1606 DSSWPIT
+1606 DTASWPIT
-1613 IWIFKHSG
+1613 VWLFKNLG
-1621 QCSVSTY
+1621 QCSVLIY
-1628 DFDNWEEQYDP
+1628 DFNDWEEQHSSS
-1639 VCPWIHQKS
+1639 CPWIHKKF
-1648 FKYMDSCEW
+1648 FKYVDSCEW
-1657 GVRKEVVCQSK
+1657 GVRKEVVCQSEGSK
-1668 SSNAILNDSECN
+1668 EILDDSSCDVGS
-1680 ESEKPDYNMICW
+1680 KPHYNMVCW
-1692 WRSSKSTPPTPPT
+1692 SKEFQSTPSTPPS

-1720 TSYSWSIHCI
+1720 TSYSRRPECI
-1730 EWSSMYIG
+1730 WAQGERNKIGSSPDILNGRCDDNNGYFMAG
-1738 VCNQNDWIFM
+1738 TTQPLDWIAVPKWSFWDPLFVEQM
-1748 GDSISVS
+1748 AISQ
-1755 KWILWDHLGIYSP
+1755 
-1768 RPDKKIWI
+1768 KKIWI
-1776 KDGFAY
+1776 KDGYAY

-1795 YKLTQ
+1795 FKLTQ
-1800 YWISGDEVPYRYFTV
+1800 YTGSSDPVPYRRFIV
-1815 SGGYG
+1815 ASQGYWPG
-1820 PWYQLWRGRI
+1820 YQLWRGKI
-1830 VETLK
+1830 SYTLQ

>member
-69 WANSDRVKFEYK
+69 WANSDRIKFEYK

-101 STNQGATG
+101 STNEGATG

-195 IAGSENIQTD
+195 IAGSENIKTD

-235 APQKGSAFYVNST
+235 TPQKGSAFYVNST

-339 AVQFSGQPVV
+339 AVQFSGQPVI

-360 SGGMNNNHGGWLNH
+360 SGGMNNNHGGWLNY

-476 TTNGINANA
+476 TTNGISANA
-485 CQWACDAGYYNVG
+485 CQWACDAGYHNVG

-505 WQKTDTYTCNVAGGV
+505 WQKTDTYTCNVAGGK

-536 NRGVSVPEHICNHWW
+536 NGGVSVPEHICNHWG

-563 VNCNPPQWETN
+563 VNCNTPERETTWN
-574 WSCPTPNC
+574 CPNPSCNT
-582 NISRIAG
+582 SRIAG

-600 IQHKRDR
+600 TQHKRDR

-649 AGTASAVGGNASV
+649 AGTASAVGGNPSV

-817 YTCNTASGKWKDDNV
+817 YTCNTASGKWKDDKV
-832 VTTYHCALEENRAIA
+832 VTTYHCGLEENTAIA

-921 TQVQQKACTRACET
+921 TQIQQKACTRGCET

-942 GVATK
+942 GIATK

-959 SAVGGNASVR
+959 SAVGGNPSIW
-969 SWTCTQLDGAKNCSA
+969 SWTCAQLDGAKNCSA
-984 NRLPLQAG
+984 TKIPLQAG
-992 SCGSSHNINHS
+992 SCGSSHNINHN
-1003 ALNASSANLCNYGAV
+1003 ALNAGSAHLCNYGSV
-1018 INFNE
+1018 IGFNE
-1023 NTAIYANRWSWK
+1023 NGALYTNRWSWK
-1035 CRGDNGAY
+1035 CRGDNGAH

-1071 TVKDATNIAN
+1071 TVKDQRNITH
-1081 GKRWSCEGLHGWST
+1081 GKRWSCEGLHGGST

-1100 LCDNGYV
+1100 LCDNWYIYDSV
-1107 YNSATNRCDPKCGAG
+1107 SDSCKPKCGAG
-1122 YTLHNGVCVK
+1122 FTSHNGICVK
-1132 WKCESAP
+1132 WKCETTPASSTPWRCEGSYSDGGSCKQQLQYPAINSIYLDDVSMDCRYKTEENCWKELVWMSFIGSDNNSNPNGIPSWHSWGENP
-1139 VPRPPVPRPPQ
+1139 VWN
-1150 SSAGRCVG
+1150 
-1158 TYSEGWKCYFIDYGN
+1158 Y
-1173 TKTDA
+1173 
-1178 SEFALDVNDN
+1178 
-1188 CLYAST
+1188 
-1194 EDLCRGITRF
+1194 
-1204 RRNDESIEQ
+1204 DESTNTITVYGVPSIVLTQDVPQ
-1213 RRWAAAGHYE
+1213 RPIGQHGRWVFTYIDWVYTYE
-1223 LVQWVWES
+1223 YRAERLCGRS
-1231 FDEHSD
+1231 GS
-1237 WNPICNYYGFYH
+1237 
-1249 GAPSWANCKGAVTRE
+1249 S
-1264 HFCYWWPNTE
+1264 
-1274 KKSCSS
+1274 KSCSWA
-1280 LTQTECG
+1280 LTESACRSQN
-1287 KQSWCTRTSW
+1287 KNCTWTPW
-1297 ASSSP
+1297 
-1302 VPPRPSPGTGKK
+1302 
-1314 IWWVKSADSEM
+1314 I
-1325 PRGFMSLFSVSA
+1325 
-1337 WLSREWPQWPRWS
+1337 
-1350 QWSQWAYWSQW
+1350 
-1361 PRWPQW
+1361 
-1367 PSEASEETEGPLGH
+1367 
-1381 ESPKAHESPEA
+1381 
-1392 PEEMP
+1392 
-1397 EWPKVHTTQRYQ
+1397 TT
-1409 LPPVPHRPQP
+1409 PAATKTV
-1419 LPPWLNK
+1419 
-1426 IAKCIDDKW
+1426 CIDEQW
-1435 NVHPDAYCANAGA
+1435 HTRPDAECANAGA
-1448 KPVCDAEW
+1448 KPNCTQWKCENRILEVWGECKKATWWFFGGLYCKFKGSKNSCQSDSSCRWDPIIGNKNTAVCRGLSGNELPDSDCISPKPSCTTPVNGQCKTHAWTHESQPATSTANGCLAGDYLDDADTNTYWQWKCKGRDWGSEKICRADRKADGMCSTSYMECGIW
-1456 ACALP
+1456 TPINWSDVPEYERCDSGNFWDHIASDFYWQCKWVNWGNTVSCHEHREYGQSVPHAL
-1461 TVTWSHGCI
+1461 
-1470 NATTKDHTSQCR
+1470 SQC
-1482 TDLSL
+1482 
-1487 NNAISCNDAIEV
+1487 
-1499 KKYCLPM
+1499 
-1506 RRRDCANDEYWFNG
+1506 
-1520 GSEWVIDD
+1520 
-1528 IMTGGFEKT
+1528 
-1537 LKWDPYIRKYKSSL
+1537 
-1551 PGEDAFWYEI
+1551 
-1561 VGACSRGEPK
+1561 
-1571 ASASCKSIS
+1571 
-1580 WKYDKYCSNLTD
+1580 
-1592 QWSCDMVNVYQKRE
+1592 
-1606 DSSWPIT
+1606 
-1613 IWIFKHSG
+1613 
-1621 QCSVSTY
+1621 
-1628 DFDNWEEQYDP
+1628 
-1639 VCPWIHQKS
+1639 
-1648 FKYMDSCEW
+1648 
-1657 GVRKEVVCQSK
+1657 
-1668 SSNAILNDSECN
+1668 
-1680 ESEKPDYNMICW
+1680 
-1692 WRSSKSTPPTPPT
+1692 
-1705 PPASSSEDTSWLYRA
+1705 
-1720 TSYSWSIHCI
+1720 
-1730 EWSSMYIG
+1730 
-1738 VCNQNDWIFM
+1738 
-1748 GDSISVS
+1748 
-1755 KWILWDHLGIYSP
+1755 
-1768 RPDKKIWI
+1768 
-1776 KDGFAY
+1776 
-1782 WDKDKTQPVEVWV
+1782 
-1795 YKLTQ
+1795 
-1800 YWISGDEVPYRYFTV
+1800 
-1815 SGGYG
+1815 
-1820 PWYQLWRGRI
+1820 
-1830 VETLK
+1830 